1 MNHIYKSIFNK
12 ALGVFTAVPE
22 FASAHGKG
30 SERTVV
36 GRVAK
41 GTAGFAASALAIS
54 VGLALTSTSA
64 VAGPGIYINDGPDEG
79 CLVVPDAPTGIYGLT
94 RDNIS
99 AANTMLKPGNLMP
112 DRTIF
117 GLDKM
122 SPCESSGNGVHAFDT
137 QTNRTLFYG
146 KTHRVDT
153 ANNGS
158 KNLTLGGRLD
168 VNSGIIGVGD
178 RGTNGAGATN
188 SIRMGTG
195 TTLADANKKLNSI
208 SIGVDTGASD
218 SNAIAIGANTSAAGS
233 NSSAIGLNAKAT
245 TDSSIAIG
253 TTAEAGGP
261 AVNATLL
268 GTKAIAIGYETKA
281 LGTSNVALGYGSV
294 AENGHDSIAIGIKA
308 KTSNIKSIAIGAYS
322 EASGVQSTV
331 ISDNYGAAT
340 AVSTASGTR
349 SQVYGAETNVSG
361 NNSVAIGDTNK
372 VASNRTYVMGN
383 NINAATGTDD
393 SLAFGTKA
401 GVGGANAIALG
412 NTAKATK
419 ENTIAQGTE
428 SVVYGKNSVSIGY
441 KAVSGIETP
450 TPTQTNAFSVS
461 IGNETEAIDASTIA
475 IGDKAKAK
483 GGVDAL
489 AVGTQANAMTY
500 KALAIGAYSQATGR
514 QSTVIGNDIQGQPS
528 IASGTRSQILG
539 VQSNVSGD
547 NSVSI
552 GDTNTVASVRTY
564 AMGNNI
570 NVAAGADDSLAFGT
584 KASVAGINTIAMGN
598 TTQASANY
606 AIAVGNTAQATA
618 EHATAI
624 GNKSVASNVS
634 AIALGRQAQATD
646 ENAVALGA
654 DSKADGHS
662 SFAGAVGS
670 SSAGTRQVSIGHY
683 AGNNT
688 EGSSTPAKPA
698 DYAVFIGNYAGSDAA
713 GTNGNTNGV
722 AIGSEAGRYL
732 QSGSNN
738 TAIGSQ
744 AGQYVEGSLNASLG
758 QGAGK
763 YVKGNNNIAM
773 GTQAGTGTA
782 TEKLEVS
789 GTTAIGNTAKALT
802 NDSVAIGTT
811 AKSGKV
817 DKFSGE
823 RSVAI
828 GAYSEALG
836 TGGIAI
842 GDSAATTNGH
852 NGVAIGVYSK
862 TQNEKA
868 ISIGAF
874 NKATGAQSIV
884 IAGNYDLKNSDG
896 VSVASGT
903 RATVIGAET
912 TVSGNNSVAIGDTNT
927 VASARTYAL
936 GNNINAAAGTDD
948 SLVFGTRAAVG
959 ARDTIAMGNT
969 AQSKTRHSI
978 AIGQDASAGDDSANA
993 EQKGVSAV
1001 AIGHGAQA
1009 NYYDAIAIGARAT
1022 VAPAAGNTTAA
1033 DSIAIGVEATADNY
1047 KTTAIGTY
1055 ARAKGRQS
1063 TVIANNVQ
1071 GSNYSTAS
1079 GDRSQVYGVETTVS
1093 GNNSVAIGD
1102 TNNVASN
1109 RTYAIG
1115 NNINIAEAA
1124 VDSLAFGTKAGV
1136 KSARSIAIGTEASAG
1151 STDTTYNPLGDIRA
1165 TAIGS
1170 EAKANGLRSIAL
1182 GDVAVAS
1189 ERYGTALGSSSN
1201 VSAAYGTA
1209 VGFENRVSGDGGFA
1223 AGTHSVAAGR
1233 QQISIGHFAGDNVA
1247 NSGVPAKAA
1256 DYGVF
1261 IGRYAGSDAAGATGN
1276 NYGIAIGAEAGRYQ
1290 QGGEDNYAIGQNAG
1304 QYVNGTHSVALGL
1317 NAGSHIEGDG
1327 NFAAADG
1334 AGNYIKGRNNIA
1346 IGNNAGSGAAGAIVE
1361 ADRTIS
1367 VGTRTQARGDNAV
1380 AIGTDSKA
1388 LAVDATAVG
1397 QAAQASAEKTVA
1409 VGQGAKATE
1418 RFTVAM
1424 GHNATASHANSV
1436 ALGTNSATSDV
1447 HTGAYTLNN
1456 SYTAAGLPNAANGTV
1471 SVGSVG
1477 KERQIQNVAAGVIS
1491 ATSTDAINGS
1501 QLYATNNYM
1510 SNFATGVKNVL
1521 GGDAAV
1527 DNAGNLTMSN
1537 IGGTGKGNVNDA
1549 IAAANTKV
1557 AAGDNIT
1564 VTPTTNADGSKTYTV
1579 ATKKDLVVDSVKAGD
1594 TTVNTDGV
1602 TIAGGPSVKKDGIN
1616 AGDKKITGVADGN
1629 VAAGSKDAVNGGQL
1643 AEVKAKADSAV
1654 QDVVSSN
1661 PTALT
1666 ATKAGDTV
1674 TLTPNFIAG
1683 DLVNAD
1689 GTVNDPAAADEG
1701 KLVSAKTVADAL
1713 KANHFV
1719 VDTKANGGAVDA
1731 ASEENAKVGSGNK
1744 VTFEAG
1750 KNLVAQQTNTA
1761 NGGATVNYKLSDT
1774 LENLVSVKSAEIEA
1788 GIGPNKV
1795 VLNNNGV
1802 KVGDS
1807 TLNDKGL
1814 TINNGPSVT
1823 DTGIDAGNKKITG
1836 VADGNVAAGSTD
1848 AVNGG
1853 QLAAVKA
1860 KADSA
1865 VQDIKSGD
1873 EKALSVTKAGNT
1885 YTITPNLSG
1894 DLVDANGNITAPTTP
1909 EEKGKLVTA
1918 GTVAE
1923 ALANTHFVVDTK
1935 ATDGEL
1941 DAASQADQK
1950 IKASNKVTLQAGKNL
1965 KAKQTNGAN
1974 GAEVEFSLKDSI
1986 SLKEVKV
1993 GEGSANEVVLNNN
2006 GVNVAGNTYINKD
2019 GLNANDKKITNVAPG
2034 AVTAASKDAVNGS
2047 QLYNVANNVKDLI
2060 GPDAKIDP
2068 ATGKV
2073 TVADPAK
2080 GIGETGK
2087 GNIGD
2092 AIKHVNDAAKAAAE
2106 TAAKHT
2112 TVVEGKNV
2120 KVTKGKNAA
2129 GGDEY
2134 TVATKDDLDVTSVT
2148 AGNTTVNTNGLTI
2161 TGGPS
2166 VTRGGIDAGNR
2177 VISGV
2182 KAGDV
2187 SATSQE
2193 AVNGSQLHATNTKLD
2208 GVKAKA
2214 DTAVQDVK
2222 SGDENALTAVK
2233 DPSTNIV
2240 TVTPKLSGNLVDANG
2255 NITAPT
2261 TPEEKGKLV
2270 TAGTVADA
2278 LANTH
2283 FVVDTKA
2290 TDGELDAASQADQKI
2305 KAGNKVT
2312 LQAGKN
2318 LKAKQTNG
2326 ANGAQVEFS
2335 LKDSISLKEVT
2346 AGEGANQ
2353 VVLGNDGVKVG
2364 GNTYIN
2370 NAGLNANG
2378 NKITNVADGVDPT
2391 DAVNKGQLDAVKGIA
2406 DSAVKS
2412 VDVANGEQNLVVD
2425 NSDPKNPKLSLKKDL
2440 TVDSVKAGDST
2451 LNNDGLTIAGGP
2463 SVKKDGINAGD
2474 KTITNVALGA
2484 VSPTSKDAVNGSQLY
2499 NVADNVKD
2507 LIGPDAVIDP
2517 ATGKVTVADP
2527 AKGIGETGKGN
2538 IGDAIKHVNDAAK
2551 AAADTAKKHTTVE
2564 QGDNIVVEESLN
2576 ADGGKHYKVSTA
2588 KDLNVDSVKA
2598 GDTTVNND
2606 GVTIA
2611 GGPSVTKGG
2620 INAGGN
2626 TITNVADGV
2635 NPNDA
2640 VNKGQLDK
2648 VAGVADSAVKS
2659 VKAADGEQ
2667 NLVVDNSDPKNPKL
2681 SLKKDLTVDSVKAG
2695 DTTVN
2700 NDGLTIAGGPSVK
2713 KDGIDAGDK
2722 KITNVAA
2729 GDVAENSKDAV
2740 NGGQLHNVAKG
2751 VADVLGGDAAVDGD
2765 GKVTMTNIGETGK
2778 GNVNDA
2784 IKHVND
2790 LAKNAADTA
2799 KKHTTVEQGDN
2810 IVVEESLNADGG
2822 KHYKVSTAKD
2832 LNVDSVKAGD
2842 TTVNNDGVTIA
2853 GGPSVTKGGINAG
2866 GNTIT
2871 NVADGVNDTDA
2882 VNKGQLNKVDTKVS
2896 NVAQNV
2902 VNVLGGDAAV
2912 NGNGDITMSNIGET
2926 GKGNINDAIKSVND
2940 LAKKAAAE
2948 KTSVKAKEGRSNVT
2962 VTEGVN
2968 AAGGH
2973 EYTVD
2978 VERSVTNAGSDYV
2991 TVTNNHDADTNTTT
3005 YTVDV
3010 SAKTKASLAK
3020 ADSAVQGLTSKDG
3033 NLNFTKGPNGNVE
3046 VSFND
3051 NLNVKNVTTDR
3062 VQVANGPSMS
3072 KDGIN
3077 AAGKAIS
3084 NVANG
3089 NVAADSKDAVNG
3101 GQLHETAKSVADVI
3115 GGGATVKDGK
3125 VVAGQNGIGNT
3136 GQNTVHG
3143 AIAAINQNT
3152 ANNFNQIRG
3161 DLRKMDRDLRG
3172 GIAGALATAGLPQAF
3187 RPGKSMVAAAAS
3199 TYRGQSGLA
3208 IGVSRISDNGKV
3220 ILKVT
3225 GNTNSRGD
3233 FGGTIGAGYQ
3243 W

>member
-64 VAGPGIYINDGPDEG
+64 VAGPGIYINDGTDTG
-79 CLVVPDAPTGIYGLT
+79 CLAVPDAQGPNVGIHGISGGVPSAALSLLGPSQVVPDRSYYGLDVMKPCLSST
-94 RDNIS
+94 
-99 AANTMLKPGNLMP
+99 AANATEE
-112 DRTIF
+112 R
-117 GLDKM
+117 
-122 SPCESSGNGVHAFDT
+122 ST

-146 KTHRVDT
+146 K
-153 ANNGS
+153 NGPTS
-158 KNLTLGGRLD
+158 VNDNGAKNLTLGGRLD

-178 RGTNGAGATN
+178 RGVNGTNATN

-195 TTLADANKKLNSI
+195 TTLDNANKQIN
-208 SIGVDTGASD
+208 
-218 SNAIAIGANTSAAGS
+218 
-233 NSSAIGLNAKAT
+233 
-245 TDSSIAIG
+245 SIAIG
-253 TTAEAGGP
+253 
-261 AVNATLL
+261 VNAGVNT
-268 GTKAIAIGYETKA
+268 IA
-281 LGTSNVALGYGSV
+281 
-294 AENGHDSIAIGIKA
+294 SIAIGDDTQAGGKGNNDPFNGEAGLAIGHQAQGVGTGAVAIGQNASVKDGHDSVAIGVYSQTTNQKA
-308 KTSNIKSIAIGAYS
+308 ISIGAYN
-322 EASGVQSTV
+322 EARGAQSTV
-331 ISDNYGAAT
+331 IGSNYDTNSRAG
-340 AVSTASGTR
+340 VSIASGTR
-349 SQVYGAETNVSG
+349 SQIFGVQSNVSG
-361 NNSVAIGDTNK
+361 NNSVSIGDTNT
-372 VASNRTYVMGN
+372 VASHRTYAIGN
-383 NINAATGTDD
+383 NINVATGADD

-528 IASGTRSQILG
+528 IASGTRSQIIG

-552 GDTNTVASVRTY
+552 GDTNTIASARTY
-564 AMGNNI
+564 ALGNNI
-570 NVAAGADDSLAFGT
+570 NVKAGINDALAFGT
-584 KASVAGINTIAMGN
+584 RASVQVAKSIAMGEN
-598 TTQASANY
+598 ATAGIDDGITTPYVKPSVAIGAEAKATGKGSVSIGYESASLGESA
-606 AIAVGNTAQATA
+606 TALGIQATA
-618 EHATAI
+618 PGKGQTSLGLHA
-624 GNKSVASNVS
+624 
-634 AIALGRQAQATD
+634 
-646 ENAVALGA
+646 
-654 DSKADGHS
+654 GHS
-662 SFAGAVGS
+662 ETGD
-670 SSAGTRQVSIGHY
+670 QVSQQYG
-683 AGNNT
+683 
-688 EGSSTPAKPA
+688 
-698 DYAVFIGNYAGSDAA
+698 VFIGRYAGGDNQNPNVATE
-713 GTNGNTNGV
+713 GGNIYGI
-722 AIGSEAGRYL
+722 AIGESAGRYG
-732 QSGSNN
+732 QGGNRN
-738 TAIGSQ
+738 TAIGDQ
-744 AGQYVEGSLNASLG
+744 AGQYVKGSH
-758 QGAGK
+758 
-763 YVKGNNNIAM
+763 NIAM

-782 TEKLEVS
+782 AEKLEVS

-802 NDSVAIGTT
+802 NDSIAIGTE
-811 AKSGKV
+811 AKSGKA
-817 DKFSGE
+817 DRFSGE

-828 GAYSEALG
+828 GARAEALG

-842 GDSAATTNGH
+842 GDNAATTDGH
-852 NGVAIGVYSK
+852 NGIAIGAYSK

-868 ISIGAF
+868 ISIGSF

-884 IAGNYDLKNSDG
+884 IAGNYDIKNTDG
-896 VSVASGT
+896 VSTAT
-903 RATVIGAET
+903 AIRAIVMGAET
-912 TVSGNNSVAIGDTNT
+912 NVSGAQSVAIGDKNDI
-927 VASARTYAL
+927 ASERTYAM
-936 GNNINAAAGTDD
+936 GNNINVKAGADD

-959 ARDTIAMGNT
+959 AANT
-969 AQSKTRHSI
+969 
-978 AIGQDASAGDDSANA
+978 
-993 EQKGVSAV
+993 V
-1001 AIGHGAQA
+1001 AIGA
-1009 NYYDAIAIGARAT
+1009 N
-1022 VAPAAGNTTAA
+1022 
-1033 DSIAIGVEATADNY
+1033 
-1047 KTTAIGTY
+1047 
-1055 ARAKGRQS
+1055 
-1063 TVIANNVQ
+1063 AN
-1071 GSNYSTAS
+1071 
-1079 GDRSQVYGVETTVS
+1079 
-1093 GNNSVAIGD
+1093 
-1102 TNNVASN
+1102 
-1109 RTYAIG
+1109 
-1115 NNINIAEAA
+1115 
-1124 VDSLAFGTKAGV
+1124 
-1136 KSARSIAIGTEASAG
+1136 
-1151 STDTTYNPLGDIRA
+1151 
-1165 TAIGS
+1165 
-1170 EAKANGLRSIAL
+1170 
-1182 GDVAVAS
+1182 
-1189 ERYGTALGSSSN
+1189 
-1201 VSAAYGTA
+1201 
-1209 VGFENRVSGDGGFA
+1209 
-1223 AGTHSVAAGR
+1223 
-1233 QQISIGHFAGDNVA
+1233 
-1247 NSGVPAKAA
+1247 
-1256 DYGVF
+1256 
-1261 IGRYAGSDAAGATGN
+1261 
-1276 NYGIAIGAEAGRYQ
+1276 
-1290 QGGEDNYAIGQNAG
+1290 
-1304 QYVNGTHSVALGL
+1304 
-1317 NAGSHIEGDG
+1317 
-1327 NFAAADG
+1327 
-1334 AGNYIKGRNNIA
+1334 
-1346 IGNNAGSGAAGAIVE
+1346 
-1361 ADRTIS
+1361 
-1367 VGTRTQARGDNAV
+1367 
-1380 AIGTDSKA
+1380 
-1388 LAVDATAVG
+1388 
-1397 QAAQASAEKTVA
+1397 AAQ
-1409 VGQGAKATE
+1409 
-1418 RFTVAM
+1418 
-1424 GHNATASHANSV
+1424 ANSV
-1436 ALGTNSATSDV
+1436 ALGAGSTTDAP
-1447 HTGAYTLNN
+1447 HTGDYTLNKD
-1456 SYTAAGLPNAANGTV
+1456 YTAKGLPNAENGTV
-1471 SVGSVG
+1471 SVGSAG

-1501 QLYATNNYM
+1501 QLYATNNYL
-1510 SNFATGVKNVL
+1510 SNLATGVKNVL

-1527 DNAGNLTMSN
+1527 NNAGNLTMSN

-1564 VTPTTNADGSKTYTV
+1564 VTPTTNTDGSKTYTV
-1579 ATKKDLVVDSVKAGD
+1579 ATTKDLVVNSVKAGD

-1602 TIAGGPSVKKDGIN
+1602 TIAGGPSVQKTGIN
-1616 AGDKKITGVADGN
+1616 AGNKKITGVANGN
-1629 VAAGSKDAVNGGQL
+1629 VAAGSTDAVNGGQL

-1654 QDVVSSN
+1654 QNVVSAN

-1689 GTVNDPAAADEG
+1689 GTVKDPAAADEG

-1719 VDTKANGGAVDA
+1719 VDTKANGGTVDA

-1814 TINNGPSVT
+1814 TINNGPSIT
-1823 DTGIDAGNKKITG
+1823 DAGIDAGNKKITG

-1853 QLAAVKA
+1853 QLAEVKA
-1860 KADSA
+1860 KADTA
-1865 VQDIKSGD
+1865 VQDVKSGD
-1873 EKALSVTKAGNT
+1873 ENALTAVKDPNTNIVTV
-1885 YTITPNLSG
+1885 TPKLSG
-1894 DLVDANGNITAPTTP
+1894 DLVDTNGNITAPTTP

-1993 GEGSANEVVLNNN
+1993 GEGSANEVALNNN

-2060 GPDAKIDP
+2060 GPDAAIDP

-2233 DPSTNIV
+2233 DPNTNIV
-2240 TVTPKLSGNLVDANG
+2240 TVTPKLSGDLVDANG

-2261 TPEEKGKLV
+2261 TPADKGKLV

-2305 KAGNKVT
+2305 KASNKVT

-2353 VVLGNDGVKVG
+2353 VVLNDKGVNVG

-2378 NKITNVADGVDPT
+2378 NKITNVADGVDPK
-2391 DAVNKGQLDAVKGIA
+2391 DAVNKGQLDAVKTVA

-2451 LNNDGLTIAGGP
+2451 LNTDGLTIAGGP

-2474 KTITNVALGA
+2474 KTITNVAPGA
-2484 VSPTSKDAVNGSQLY
+2484 VTAASKDAVNGSQLY

-2507 LIGPDAVIDP
+2507 LIGPDATIDP

-2640 VNKGQLDK
+2640 VNKGQLDAVK
-2648 VAGVADSAVKS
+2648 GVADSAVKS
-2659 VKAADGEQ
+2659 VDVANGEQ

-2713 KDGIDAGDK
+2713 KDGIDAADK

-2751 VADVLGGDAAVDGD
+2751 VADVLGGDAAVDGN

-2810 IVVEESLNADGG
+2810 IVVEESTNADGG
-2822 KHYKVSTAKD
+2822 KHYKVSTAKN

-2842 TTVNNDGVTIA
+2842 TTVNNDGVTINN
-2853 GGPSVTKGGINAG
+2853 GPSMTKDGINAN
-2866 GNTIT
+2866 NTKVT
-2871 NVADGVNDTDA
+2871 NVADGVDAADA
-2882 VNKGQLNKVDTKVS
+2882 VNKGQLDKVDTKVS

-2991 TVTNNHDADTNTTT
+2991 TVTNNHDADSNTTT

-3033 NLNFTKGPNGNVE
+3033 NLNFTKGANGNVE

>member
-64 VAGPGIYINDGPDEG
+64 VAGPGIYINDGKSDDG
-79 CLVVPDAPTGIYGLT
+79 CLALPDASGPNVGIYG
-94 RDNIS
+94 IS
-99 AANTMLKPGNLMP
+99 NAGGGINVSILAPGQVAPNKDYFAMNA
-112 DRTIF
+112 
-117 GLDKM
+117 M
-122 SPCESSGNGVHAFDT
+122 APCLSSGNAAQALDT

-146 KTHRVDT
+146 NDSYGYGTIT
-153 ANNGS
+153 NNGA

-178 RGTNGAGATN
+178 RGVNGTGATN

-195 TTLADANKKLNSI
+195 TTLDEANKKLNSI
-208 SIGVDTGASD
+208 SIGVDAGASATGSTAIGANAKARAEYSVALGD
-218 SNAIAIGANTSAAGS
+218 SAVSGDNTIGAVNGGGGAIAIGRQSIANNYNAIAIGMSASVSPAAGV
-233 NSSAIGLNAKAT
+233 T
-245 TDSSIAIG
+245 TASDGIAIG
-253 TTAEAGGP
+253 SETVVDNYKGI
-261 AVNATLL
+261 AV
-268 GTKAIAIGYETKA
+268 
-281 LGTSNVALGYGSV
+281 
-294 AENGHDSIAIGIKA
+294 
-308 KTSNIKSIAIGAYS
+308 GAYS
-322 EASGVQSTV
+322 QAKGRQSTV
-331 ISDNYGAAT
+331 IANNVQGSNY
-340 AVSTASGTR
+340 STASGTR

-361 NNSVAIGDTNK
+361 NNSVAIGDTNT
-372 VASNRTYVMGN
+372 VASDRTYALGN
-383 NINAATGTDD
+383 NINAAAGTQD
-393 SLAFGTKA
+393 SLVLGTRA
-401 GVGGANAIALG
+401 TVEAVANIAMG
-412 NTAKATK
+412 KTAT
-419 ENTIAQGTE
+419 THTD
-428 SVVYGKNSVSIGY
+428 NS
-441 KAVSGIETP
+441 
-450 TPTQTNAFSVS
+450 
-461 IGNETEAIDASTIA
+461 IA
-475 IGDKAKAK
+475 IGSGAESGGK
-483 GGVDAL
+483 GANDAFS
-489 AVGTQANAMTY
+489 GTQAVAIGPGAKGLGTGAVAIGPNASVKDGHDSIAMGVYSQTTNN
-500 KALAIGAYSQATGR
+500 KAISIGAYNEASGV
-514 QSTVIGNDIQGQPS
+514 QSTVIGSNFNTKNDAGVS
-528 IASGTRSQILG
+528 IASGRRSQVYG
-539 VQSNVSGD
+539 VQTTVSGEQ
-547 NSVSI
+547 SVAI
-552 GDTNTVASVRTY
+552 GDTNNVASARTY

-584 KASVAGINTIAMGN
+584 
-598 TTQASANY
+598 
-606 AIAVGNTAQATA
+606 
-618 EHATAI
+618 
-624 GNKSVASNVS
+624 
-634 AIALGRQAQATD
+634 
-646 ENAVALGA
+646 
-654 DSKADGHS
+654 
-662 SFAGAVGS
+662 
-670 SSAGTRQVSIGHY
+670 
-683 AGNNT
+683 
-688 EGSSTPAKPA
+688 
-698 DYAVFIGNYAGSDAA
+698 
-713 GTNGNTNGV
+713 
-722 AIGSEAGRYL
+722 
-732 QSGSNN
+732 
-738 TAIGSQ
+738 
-744 AGQYVEGSLNASLG
+744 
-758 QGAGK
+758 
-763 YVKGNNNIAM
+763 
-773 GTQAGTGTA
+773 
-782 TEKLEVS
+782 
-789 GTTAIGNTAKALT
+789 
-802 NDSVAIGTT
+802 
-811 AKSGKV
+811 
-817 DKFSGE
+817 
-823 RSVAI
+823 
-828 GAYSEALG
+828 
-836 TGGIAI
+836 
-842 GDSAATTNGH
+842 
-852 NGVAIGVYSK
+852 
-862 TQNEKA
+862 
-868 ISIGAF
+868 
-874 NKATGAQSIV
+874 
-884 IAGNYDLKNSDG
+884 
-896 VSVASGT
+896 
-903 RATVIGAET
+903 
-912 TVSGNNSVAIGDTNT
+912 
-927 VASARTYAL
+927 
-936 GNNINAAAGTDD
+936 
-948 SLVFGTRAAVG
+948 RAAVG
-959 ARDTIAMGNT
+959 AENT
-969 AQSKTRHSI
+969 
-978 AIGQDASAGDDSANA
+978 
-993 EQKGVSAV
+993 V
-1001 AIGHGAQA
+1001 AIGA
-1009 NYYDAIAIGARAT
+1009 N
-1022 VAPAAGNTTAA
+1022 
-1033 DSIAIGVEATADNY
+1033 
-1047 KTTAIGTY
+1047 
-1055 ARAKGRQS
+1055 
-1063 TVIANNVQ
+1063 AN
-1071 GSNYSTAS
+1071 
-1079 GDRSQVYGVETTVS
+1079 
-1093 GNNSVAIGD
+1093 
-1102 TNNVASN
+1102 
-1109 RTYAIG
+1109 
-1115 NNINIAEAA
+1115 
-1124 VDSLAFGTKAGV
+1124 
-1136 KSARSIAIGTEASAG
+1136 
-1151 STDTTYNPLGDIRA
+1151 
-1165 TAIGS
+1165 
-1170 EAKANGLRSIAL
+1170 
-1182 GDVAVAS
+1182 
-1189 ERYGTALGSSSN
+1189 
-1201 VSAAYGTA
+1201 
-1209 VGFENRVSGDGGFA
+1209 
-1223 AGTHSVAAGR
+1223 
-1233 QQISIGHFAGDNVA
+1233 
-1247 NSGVPAKAA
+1247 
-1256 DYGVF
+1256 
-1261 IGRYAGSDAAGATGN
+1261 
-1276 NYGIAIGAEAGRYQ
+1276 
-1290 QGGEDNYAIGQNAG
+1290 
-1304 QYVNGTHSVALGL
+1304 
-1317 NAGSHIEGDG
+1317 
-1327 NFAAADG
+1327 
-1334 AGNYIKGRNNIA
+1334 
-1346 IGNNAGSGAAGAIVE
+1346 
-1361 ADRTIS
+1361 
-1367 VGTRTQARGDNAV
+1367 
-1380 AIGTDSKA
+1380 
-1388 LAVDATAVG
+1388 
-1397 QAAQASAEKTVA
+1397 AAQ
-1409 VGQGAKATE
+1409 
-1418 RFTVAM
+1418 
-1424 GHNATASHANSV
+1424 ANSV
-1436 ALGTNSATSDV
+1436 ALGAGSATSAA
-1447 HTGAYTLNN
+1447 HATGPYTLNG
-1456 SYTAAGLPNAANGTV
+1456 SYTAAGLPDAANGTV
-1471 SVGSVG
+1471 SVGSAG

-1510 SNFATGVKNVL
+1510 NNFAGDVKTKL
-1521 GGDAAV
+1521 GGNAAL
-1527 DNAGNLTMSN
+1527 GNDGHLTMTN
-1537 IGGTGKGNVNDA
+1537 IGGTGENTVDDAIKNLKTAIDNKADTTASVTSENQADIKVDKEAPVGNTTNYKLSLGNDA
-1549 IAAANTKV
+1549 KAKLAKAATALQTVEGDSNITATKDATDPTKV
-1557 AAGDNIT
+1557 KLALNKNLTADSLTLGD
-1564 VTPTTNADGSKTYTV
+1564 
-1579 ATKKDLVVDSVKAGD
+1579 KAGD
-1594 TTVNTDGV
+1594 HAVVNKDGL
-1602 TIAGGPSVKKDGIN
+1602 TIANGPSVKKDGIN
-1616 AGDKKITGVADGN
+1616 AGNKKITGVANGN
-1629 VAAGSKDAVNGGQL
+1629 VAAGSTDAVNGGQL

-1654 QDVVSSN
+1654 QNVVSAN

-1674 TLTPNFIAG
+1674 TLTPNVIAG

-1689 GTVNDPAAADEG
+1689 GTVKDPAAADEG

-1719 VDTKANGGAVDA
+1719 VDTKANGGTVDA

-1823 DTGIDAGNKKITG
+1823 DAGIDAGNKKITG

-1865 VQDIKSGD
+1865 VQDVKSGD
-1873 EKALSVTKAGNT
+1873 ENALTAVKDPNTNIVTV
-1885 YTITPNLSG
+1885 TPKLSG

-1909 EEKGKLVTA
+1909 ADKGKLVTA

-2060 GPDAKIDP
+2060 GPDAAIDP

-2233 DPSTNIV
+2233 DPNTNIV
-2240 TVTPKLSGNLVDANG
+2240 TVTPKLSGDLVDANG

-2391 DAVNKGQLDAVKGIA
+2391 DAVNKSQLDAVKGVA

-2412 VDVANGEQNLVVD
+2412 VNVANGEQNLVVD

-2474 KTITNVALGA
+2474 KTITNVAPGA
-2484 VSPTSKDAVNGSQLY
+2484 VTPTSKDAVNGGQLY
-2499 NVADNVKD
+2499 NVANNVKD
-2507 LIGPDAVIDP
+2507 LIGPDAAIDP

-2564 QGDNIVVEESLN
+2564 QGDNIVVEESTN

-2588 KDLNVDSVKA
+2588 KNLNVDSVKA

-2640 VNKGQLDK
+2640 VNKGQLDAVK
-2648 VAGVADSAVKS
+2648 GVADSAVKS
-2659 VKAADGEQ
+2659 VDVANGEQ

-2713 KDGIDAGDK
+2713 KDGIDAADK

-2751 VADVLGGDAAVDGD
+2751 VADVLGGDAAVDGN

-2810 IVVEESLNADGG
+2810 IVVEESTNADGG
-2822 KHYKVSTAKD
+2822 KHYKVSTAKN

-2871 NVADGVNDTDA
+2871 NVADGVNPDDA
-2882 VNKGQLNKVDTKVS
+2882 VNKGQLDKVDTKVS

-2902 VNVLGGDAAV
+2902 VNVLGGDATV

-2991 TVTNNHDADTNTTT
+2991 TVTNNHDADSNTTT

-3033 NLNFTKGPNGNVE
+3033 NLNFTKGANGNVE

-3089 NVAADSKDAVNG
+3089 NVAKDSKDAVNG
-3101 GQLHETAKSVADVI
+3101 GQLHETAQSVADVI

>member
-54 VGLALTSTSA
+54 IGLALTSTSA
-64 VAGPGIYINDGPDEG
+64 VAGPGIYVNDRASGSCLGINDSAIPGVGAGVTLSYNTGSIKLYHPGTSNE
-79 CLVVPDAPTGIYGLT
+79 VVGMTAKTFNADGAAHPCTAVGGAAV
-94 RDNIS
+94 DN
-99 AANTMLKPGNLMP
+99 
-112 DRTIF
+112 R
-117 GLDKM
+117 
-122 SPCESSGNGVHAFDT
+122 DT
-137 QTNRTLFYG
+137 QTNRTLFYNTLAVSDAEQG
-146 KTHRVDT
+146 SDT
-153 ANNGS
+153 NNGA
-158 KNLTLGGRLD
+158 KHLTLGGRLD

-178 RGTNGAGATN
+178 RGVNGMNATN

-195 TTLADANKKLNSI
+195 TTLDDANKKLDGIAIGKDAGVHTDYSI
-208 SIGVDTGASD
+208 SIGSEAESGKEGAFEGKKS
-218 SNAIAIGANTSAAGS
+218 IAIGYAAKSLGS
-233 NSSAIGLNAKAT
+233 
-245 TDSSIAIG
+245 SSIAIG
-253 TTAEAGGP
+253 ARATNESTATEALD
-261 AVNATLL
+261 AL
-268 GTKAIAIGYETKA
+268 AIGNY
-281 LGTSNVALGYGSV
+281 
-294 AENGHDSIAIGIKA
+294 A
-308 KTSNIKSIAIGAYS
+308 KTDGMKTISIGSYNT
-322 EASGVQSTV
+322 ASGVQSIV
-331 ISDNYGAAT
+331 IANNFDRSTDPNNRSSLSTAT
-340 AVSTASGTR
+340 ATRAIVVGPESHATAED
-349 SQVYGAETNVSG
+349 AL
-361 NNSVAIGDTNK
+361 AIGNKNK
-372 VASNRTYVMGN
+372 VASARTYV
-383 NINAATGTDD
+383 I
-393 SLAFGTKA
+393 
-401 GVGGANAIALG
+401 
-412 NTAKATK
+412 
-419 ENTIAQGTE
+419 
-428 SVVYGKNSVSIGY
+428 
-441 KAVSGIETP
+441 
-450 TPTQTNAFSVS
+450 
-461 IGNETEAIDASTIA
+461 
-475 IGDKAKAK
+475 
-483 GGVDAL
+483 
-489 AVGTQANAMTY
+489 
-500 KALAIGAYSQATGR
+500 
-514 QSTVIGNDIQGQPS
+514 
-528 IASGTRSQILG
+528 
-539 VQSNVSGD
+539 
-547 NSVSI
+547 
-552 GDTNTVASVRTY
+552 
-564 AMGNNI
+564 GNNI
-570 NVAAGADDSLAFGT
+570 NVKAGADDSLAFGT
-584 KASVAGINTIAMGN
+584 RAHVSGANQVSLGTDAGADNTSPGEGNTAGISIGDSAGRYATAGKNNTSIGQRAGQYANGDNNVAIGKNAGSLDAAGAPLTTN
-598 TTQASANY
+598 TVSIGSSSKVKGQE
-606 AIAVGNTAQATA
+606 AIAVGNEA
-618 EHATAI
+618 EAISNSAIAIGNSAKGRALYSTAI
-624 GNKSVASNVS
+624 GLRAKTSDDATMTFGES
-634 AIALGRQAQATD
+634 ATAVGHAAAATRYSAAAFGHD
-646 ENAVALGA
+646 SFADGESSVALGYA
-654 DSKADGHS
+654 AKALGTEQIAIGAH
-662 SFAGAVGS
+662 AGQNRQ
-670 SSAGTRQVSIGHY
+670 GTQTGANFS
-683 AGNNT
+683 
-688 EGSSTPAKPA
+688 
-698 DYAVFIGNYAGSDAA
+698 
-713 GTNGNTNGV
+713 V
-722 AIGSEAGRYL
+722 AIGRSAGGDAASALGNHSGVSVGLDAGRYL
-732 QSGSNN
+732 QDGSRN
-738 TAIGSQ
+738 TSVGGY
-744 AGQYVEGSLNASLG
+744 AGQYVKGSYNVALG
-758 QGAGK
+758 HGAG
-763 YVKGNNNIAM
+763 
-773 GTQAGTGTA
+773 
-782 TEKLEVS
+782 S
-789 GTTAIGNTAKALT
+789 GTDT
-802 NDSVAIGTT
+802 
-811 AKSGKV
+811 
-817 DKFSGE
+817 
-823 RSVAI
+823 
-828 GAYSEALG
+828 EALEASQ
-836 TGGIAI
+836 T
-842 GDSAATTNGH
+842 
-852 NGVAIGVYSK
+852 
-862 TQNEKA
+862 
-868 ISIGAF
+868 ISIGHNA
-874 NKATGAQSIV
+874 K
-884 IAGNYDLKNSDG
+884 
-896 VSVASGT
+896 
-903 RATVIGAET
+903 
-912 TVSGNNSVAIGDTNT
+912 
-927 VASARTYAL
+927 ASA
-936 GNNINAAAGTDD
+936 NNA
-948 SLVFGTRAAVG
+948 
-959 ARDTIAMGNT
+959 IAMGNT
-969 AQSKTRHSI
+969 AQAKTRHSI
-978 AIGQDASAGDDSANA
+978 AIGQDSSAGDDSANA

-1102 TNNVASN
+1102 TNNVASL
-1109 RTYAIG
+1109 RTYAMG
-1115 NNINIAEAA
+1115 NNISVSANAS
-1124 VDSLAFGTKAGV
+1124 DSLALGSAV
-1136 KSARSIAIGTEASAG
+1136 KVDGDSA
-1151 STDTTYNPLGDIRA
+1151 
-1165 TAIGS
+1165 
-1170 EAKANGLRSIAL
+1170 IAL
-1182 GDVAVAS
+1182 GK
-1189 ERYGTALGSSSN
+1189 N
-1201 VSAAYGTA
+1201 SAA
-1209 VGFENRVSGDGGFA
+1209 
-1223 AGTHSVAAGR
+1223 AGNN
-1233 QQISIGHFAGDNVA
+1233 QISIGVNAARNTTGGDNHASVY
-1247 NSGVPAKAA
+1247 SVS
-1256 DYGVF
+1256 
-1261 IGRYAGSDAAGATGN
+1261 IGTNAGADNASTAKDGN
-1276 NYGIAIGAEAGRYQ
+1276 TEGVAIGYNAGRYV
-1290 QGGEDNYAIGQNAG
+1290 GTGIHNSAIG
-1304 QYVNGTHSVALGL
+1304 L
-1317 NAGSHIEGDG
+1317 NSGMYIQGSD
-1327 NFAAADG
+1327 
-1334 AGNYIKGRNNIA
+1334 NIA
-1346 IGNNAGSGAAGAIVE
+1346 FGSNAGSGKKDAVLDIN
-1361 ADRTIS
+1361 RT
-1367 VGTRTQARGDNAV
+1367 V
-1380 AIGTDSKA
+1380 AIGANALASKNNAVSIGGNSKA
-1388 LAVDATAVG
+1388 QDISSVAIGDTATA
-1397 QAAQASAEKTVA
+1397 A
-1409 VGQGAKATE
+1409 
-1418 RFTVAM
+1418 
-1424 GHNATASHANSV
+1424 NANSV
-1436 ALGTNSATSDV
+1436 ALGARSTTADV
-1447 HTGAYTLNN
+1447 HTGDYTLNN
-1456 SYTAAGLPNAANGTV
+1456 SYTAAGLPVAANGTV
-1471 SVGSVG
+1471 SVGAAG

-1501 QLYATNNYM
+1501 QLYATNNYL
-1510 SNFATGVKNVL
+1510 SNLAGGVKNVL

-1527 DNAGNLTMSN
+1527 DNAGNVTMSN

-1557 AAGDNIT
+1557 AAGENIT
-1564 VTPTTNADGSKTYTV
+1564 VTPTDNADGSKTYTV

-1602 TIAGGPSVKKDGIN
+1602 TITGGPSVKKDGIN
-1616 AGDKKITGVADGN
+1616 AGDKVISGVADGN

-1654 QDVVSSN
+1654 QNVVSAN

-1674 TLTPNFIAG
+1674 TLTPNFISG

-1689 GTVNDPAAADEG
+1689 GTVNDPAATDEG

-1719 VDTKANGGAVDA
+1719 VDTKANGGTVDA

-1823 DTGIDAGNKKITG
+1823 DAGINAGDKKITG
-1836 VADGNVAAGSTD
+1836 VANGDVSTGSTD

-1853 QLAAVKA
+1853 QLAEVKA

-1865 VQDIKSGD
+1865 VQDVKSGD
-1873 EKALSVTKAGNT
+1873 ENALTAEKDPNTNIVTV
-1885 YTITPNLSG
+1885 TPKLSG
-1894 DLVDANGNITAPTTP
+1894 DLVDANGNITAPATP
-1909 EEKGKLVTA
+1909 ADKGKLVTA

-2060 GPDAKIDP
+2060 GPDAAIDP

-2233 DPSTNIV
+2233 DPNTNIV

-2353 VVLGNDGVKVG
+2353 VVLNDKGVNVG

-2370 NAGLNANG
+2370 NDGLNANG
-2378 NKITNVADGVDPT
+2378 NKITNVADGVDPK
-2391 DAVNKGQLDAVKGIA
+2391 DAVNKGQLDAVKTVA

-2412 VDVANGEQNLVVD
+2412 VKAKDGEENLVVD

-2474 KTITNVALGA
+2474 KTITNVAPGA
-2484 VSPTSKDAVNGSQLY
+2484 VTPTSKDAVNGSQLY
-2499 NVADNVKD
+2499 NVANNVKD
-2507 LIGPDAVIDP
+2507 LIGPDAAIDP

-2611 GGPSVTKGG
+2611 GGPSVKKDG
-2620 INAGGN
+2620 INAGDKN
-2626 TITNVADGV
+2626 ITNVADGV

-2640 VNKGQLDK
+2640 VNKGQLDAVK
-2648 VAGVADSAVKS
+2648 GVADSAVKS
-2659 VKAADGEQ
+2659 VDVANGEQ
-2667 NLVVDNSDPKNPKL
+2667 NLVVDNTDPKNPKL

-2695 DTTVN
+2695 DSTLN

-2740 NGGQLHNVAKG
+2740 NGGQLYDVAKNVADLVG
-2751 VADVLGGDAAVDGD
+2751 PDAKIDPAT
-2765 GKVTMTNIGETGK
+2765 GKVTVTDPAKGIGETGK
-2778 GNVNDA
+2778 GNIGDA

-2810 IVVEESLNADGG
+2810 IVVEESTNADGG
-2822 KHYKVSTAKD
+2822 KHYKVSTAKN

-2871 NVADGVNDTDA
+2871 NVADGVNPDDA
-2882 VNKGQLNKVDTKVS
+2882 VNKGQLDKVDTKVS

-2902 VNVLGGDAAV
+2902 VNVLGGDATV

-2991 TVTNNHDADTNTTT
+2991 TVTNNHDADSNTTT

-3033 NLNFTKGPNGNVE
+3033 NLNFTKGANGNVE

>member
-54 VGLALTSTSA
+54 IGLALTSTSA
-64 VAGPGIYINDGPDEG
+64 VAGPGIYINDGKSDDG
-79 CLVVPDAPTGIYGLT
+79 CIAIPDASGPNVGIYG
-94 RDNIS
+94 IS
-99 AANTMLKPGNLMP
+99 NTGGGVGVAILAPGQVAPNKDYFAMNA
-112 DRTIF
+112 
-117 GLDKM
+117 M
-122 SPCESSGNGVHAFDT
+122 APCLSSGNVAQAFDT

-146 KTHRVDT
+146 NDSYGNGTIT
-153 ANNGS
+153 NNGA

-178 RGTNGAGATN
+178 RGVNGLDATN
-188 SIRMGTG
+188 SIRMGMG
-195 TTLADANKKLNSI
+195 TALSDDNKKTDAVT
-208 SIGVDTGASD
+208 IGVNAGAS
-218 SNAIAIGANTSAAGS
+218 AKHATAIGSATTAKTGYSTALGFQSQAGDPAVT
-233 NSSAIGLNAKAT
+233 NFNGEYATAIGGKAKALH
-245 TDSSIAIG
+245 AY
-253 TTAEAGGP
+253 TTA
-261 AVNATLL
+261 L
-268 GTKAIAIGYETKA
+268 
-281 LGTSNVALGYGSV
+281 
-294 AENGHDSIAIGIKA
+294 
-308 KTSNIKSIAIGAYS
+308 
-322 EASGVQSTV
+322 
-331 ISDNYGAAT
+331 
-340 AVSTASGTR
+340 
-349 SQVYGAETNVSG
+349 GAETNASGAYATAVGNEAKATHESTTAVGKGAKATNDFATAVGQLALASGKNGTAVGTRNEALGEEATALGYHSHANGSQQLSIGAHAGRNLDGSFSQSTHGISIGSLAGADNATAKSNDDSVLIGTESGRYAQGGDRNTSIGKSAGQYLKGNDNIAMGSNAGSGTATDKLEVS
-361 NNSVAIGDTNK
+361 NTVAIGNTAK
-372 VASNRTYVMGN
+372 ASGN
-383 NINAATGTDD
+383 DG
-393 SLAFGTKA
+393 
-401 GVGGANAIALG
+401 IALG
-412 NTAKATK
+412 NTANSKTDGA
-419 ENTIAQGTE
+419 ISIGTR
-428 SVVYGKNSVSIGY
+428 SVSGDGDAVPGVTPIGNKSISIGY
-441 KAVSGIETP
+441 E
-450 TPTQTNAFSVS
+450 SVA
-461 IGNETEAIDASTIA
+461 NRYDTIA
-475 IGDKAKAK
+475 M
-483 GGVDAL
+483 GVESS
-489 AVGTQANAMTY
+489 TQAADPAVAPWDAVAIGSKSKATTY

-514 QSTVIGNDIQGQPS
+514 QSTVIGNDIQGQNS
-528 IASGTRSQILG
+528 TASGTRSQILG

-552 GDTNTVASVRTY
+552 GDTNTVASARTY
-564 AMGNNI
+564 AMGNNINAAAGTDDSLAFGTKAGVGGPNAIALGNTAKASAANTVAISNQAQAKTPYSVALGARAVAGDDSTGALNGGEAAIAIGRQAVANVYNGIAIGKQATIKKDSADGIAIGAETKVNAYKGAAIGAFSEANGSQALAIGNNKQGQSSVASGERSQVIGVESTVSGNNSVAIGDTNNVASERTYAMGNNITTGAGAHDSLAFGTQAYVGNASAIAMGNAAKAVGKEQVSIGKNAGADSANPEGNYYGVYIGSEAGRYQQGDGRNYAIGQNAGQYVKGSSNIALGTNAGKGEAGNVIDASSTIAIGRETKASGYSGISIGTLAETTHANSIALGDKASATNGHDALAVGAFSKTTAAKAMSIGSYSTASGAQSIVIASNYADSAAPEASNRSTATAARAIVMGPESHATAEDALAIGNKNTVASARTYAIGNNI

-584 KASVAGINTIAMGN
+584 
-598 TTQASANY
+598 
-606 AIAVGNTAQATA
+606 
-618 EHATAI
+618 
-624 GNKSVASNVS
+624 
-634 AIALGRQAQATD
+634 
-646 ENAVALGA
+646 
-654 DSKADGHS
+654 
-662 SFAGAVGS
+662 
-670 SSAGTRQVSIGHY
+670 
-683 AGNNT
+683 
-688 EGSSTPAKPA
+688 
-698 DYAVFIGNYAGSDAA
+698 
-713 GTNGNTNGV
+713 
-722 AIGSEAGRYL
+722 
-732 QSGSNN
+732 
-738 TAIGSQ
+738 
-744 AGQYVEGSLNASLG
+744 
-758 QGAGK
+758 
-763 YVKGNNNIAM
+763 
-773 GTQAGTGTA
+773 
-782 TEKLEVS
+782 
-789 GTTAIGNTAKALT
+789 
-802 NDSVAIGTT
+802 
-811 AKSGKV
+811 
-817 DKFSGE
+817 
-823 RSVAI
+823 
-828 GAYSEALG
+828 
-836 TGGIAI
+836 
-842 GDSAATTNGH
+842 
-852 NGVAIGVYSK
+852 
-862 TQNEKA
+862 
-868 ISIGAF
+868 
-874 NKATGAQSIV
+874 
-884 IAGNYDLKNSDG
+884 
-896 VSVASGT
+896 
-903 RATVIGAET
+903 
-912 TVSGNNSVAIGDTNT
+912 
-927 VASARTYAL
+927 
-936 GNNINAAAGTDD
+936 
-948 SLVFGTRAAVG
+948 RAAVG
-959 ARDTIAMGNT
+959 AANT
-969 AQSKTRHSI
+969 
-978 AIGQDASAGDDSANA
+978 
-993 EQKGVSAV
+993 V
-1001 AIGHGAQA
+1001 AIGA
-1009 NYYDAIAIGARAT
+1009 N
-1022 VAPAAGNTTAA
+1022 
-1033 DSIAIGVEATADNY
+1033 
-1047 KTTAIGTY
+1047 
-1055 ARAKGRQS
+1055 
-1063 TVIANNVQ
+1063 AN
-1071 GSNYSTAS
+1071 
-1079 GDRSQVYGVETTVS
+1079 
-1093 GNNSVAIGD
+1093 
-1102 TNNVASN
+1102 
-1109 RTYAIG
+1109 
-1115 NNINIAEAA
+1115 
-1124 VDSLAFGTKAGV
+1124 
-1136 KSARSIAIGTEASAG
+1136 
-1151 STDTTYNPLGDIRA
+1151 
-1165 TAIGS
+1165 
-1170 EAKANGLRSIAL
+1170 
-1182 GDVAVAS
+1182 
-1189 ERYGTALGSSSN
+1189 
-1201 VSAAYGTA
+1201 
-1209 VGFENRVSGDGGFA
+1209 
-1223 AGTHSVAAGR
+1223 
-1233 QQISIGHFAGDNVA
+1233 
-1247 NSGVPAKAA
+1247 
-1256 DYGVF
+1256 
-1261 IGRYAGSDAAGATGN
+1261 
-1276 NYGIAIGAEAGRYQ
+1276 
-1290 QGGEDNYAIGQNAG
+1290 
-1304 QYVNGTHSVALGL
+1304 
-1317 NAGSHIEGDG
+1317 
-1327 NFAAADG
+1327 
-1334 AGNYIKGRNNIA
+1334 
-1346 IGNNAGSGAAGAIVE
+1346 
-1361 ADRTIS
+1361 
-1367 VGTRTQARGDNAV
+1367 
-1380 AIGTDSKA
+1380 
-1388 LAVDATAVG
+1388 
-1397 QAAQASAEKTVA
+1397 AAQ
-1409 VGQGAKATE
+1409 
-1418 RFTVAM
+1418 
-1424 GHNATASHANSV
+1424 ANSV
-1436 ALGTNSATSDV
+1436 ALGAGSATSDV
-1447 HTGAYTLNN
+1447 NTGDYTLTT
-1456 SYTAAGLPNAANGTV
+1456 SYTAAGQPVAANGTV
-1471 SVGSVG
+1471 SVGSAG

-1510 SNFATGVKNVL
+1510 NNFAGDVKTKL
-1521 GGDAAV
+1521 GGNAAL
-1527 DNAGNLTMSN
+1527 GNDGHLTMTN
-1537 IGGTGKGNVNDA
+1537 IGGTGENTVDDA
-1549 IAAANTKV
+1549 IKNLKTAIDNKADTTASVTSENQADIKVDKEAPVGNTTNYKLSLGGDAKAKLAKAATALQTVEGDSNITATKDATDPTKV
-1557 AAGDNIT
+1557 KLALNKNLTA
-1564 VTPTTNADGSKTYTV
+1564 
-1579 ATKKDLVVDSVKAGD
+1579 DSVTLGDKAGD
-1594 TTVNTDGV
+1594 HAVVNKDGL
-1602 TIAGGPSVKKDGIN
+1602 TIANGPSVKKDGIN
-1616 AGDKKITGVADGN
+1616 AGNKKITGVANGN
-1629 VAAGSKDAVNGGQL
+1629 VATGSTDAVNGGQL
-1643 AEVKAKADSAV
+1643 AEVKSKADSAV
-1654 QDVVSSN
+1654 QNVVSSN

-1666 ATKAGDTV
+1666 ANKVGNTV

-1689 GTVNDPAAADEG
+1689 GTVNAPATADEG

-1719 VDTKANGGAVDA
+1719 VDTQANGGTVDST
-1731 ASEENAKVGSGNK
+1731 SEKNAKVGSGNK

-1750 KNLVAQQTNTA
+1750 NNLVAKQANTA
-1761 NGGATVNYKLSDT
+1761 NGGATVKFSLKDDISLN
-1774 LENLVSVKSAEIEA
+1774 SVTA
-1788 GIGPNKV
+1788 GTGANQV
-1795 VLNNNGV
+1795 VLGNDGV
-1802 KVGDS
+1802 KVG
-1807 TLNDKGL
+1807 
-1814 TINNGPSVT
+1814 
-1823 DTGIDAGNKKITG
+1823 
-1836 VADGNVAAGSTD
+1836 
-1848 AVNGG
+1848 
-1853 QLAAVKA
+1853 
-1860 KADSA
+1860 
-1865 VQDIKSGD
+1865 
-1873 EKALSVTKAGNT
+1873 
-1885 YTITPNLSG
+1885 
-1894 DLVDANGNITAPTTP
+1894 
-1909 EEKGKLVTA
+1909 
-1918 GTVAE
+1918 
-1923 ALANTHFVVDTK
+1923 
-1935 ATDGEL
+1935 
-1941 DAASQADQK
+1941 
-1950 IKASNKVTLQAGKNL
+1950 
-1965 KAKQTNGAN
+1965 
-1974 GAEVEFSLKDSI
+1974 
-1986 SLKEVKV
+1986 
-1993 GEGSANEVVLNNN
+1993 
-2006 GVNVAGNTYINKD
+2006 GNTYINND
-2019 GLNANDKKITNVAPG
+2019 GLNANSKVISNVADGVKPTDAVNKGQLDAVKGVADSAVKSVDVAANEDNLVVDNNDPKNPKLRLRKAVDLDSIKLENNVGEKSFLNSAGLTIEGGPAVTRSGINANNTKVTNVTDG
-2034 AVTAASKDAVNGS
+2034 DVNSTSKDAVNGS
-2047 QLYNVANNVKDLI
+2047 QLYNVADNVKDLI

-2087 GNIGD
+2087 DNIGD
-2092 AIKHVNDAAKAAAE
+2092 AIKAVNKAA
-2106 TAAKHT
+2106 TAAKT
-2112 TVVEGKNV
+2112 TVKEGDNIT
-2120 KVTKGKNAA
+2120 VTPTTNTDGSTT
-2129 GGDEY
+2129 Y
-2134 TVATKDDLDVTSVT
+2134 TVATKKDLDVTSVT

-2166 VTRGGIDAGNR
+2166 VTRGGIDAGNA
-2177 VISGV
+2177 VITNVRDGKVEANS
-2182 KAGDV
+2182 KD
-2187 SATSQE
+2187 
-2193 AVNGSQLHATNTKLD
+2193 AVNGGQLHATNTKLD

-2233 DPSTNIV
+2233 DPNTNIV
-2240 TVTPKLSGNLVDANG
+2240 TVTPKLSGNLVDADG

-2261 TPEEKGKLV
+2261 TPADKGKLV

-2391 DAVNKGQLDAVKGIA
+2391 DAVNKSQLDAVKGVA

-2474 KTITNVALGA
+2474 KTITNVAPGA
-2484 VSPTSKDAVNGSQLY
+2484 VTPTSKDAVNGGQLY
-2499 NVADNVKD
+2499 NVANNVKD
-2507 LIGPDAVIDP
+2507 LIGPDATIDP

-2611 GGPSVTKGG
+2611 GGPSVTKAG

-2640 VNKGQLDK
+2640 VNKGQLDAVK
-2648 VAGVADSAVKS
+2648 GVADSAVKS
-2659 VKAADGEQ
+2659 VDVANGEQ

-2695 DTTVN
+2695 DSTLN

-2751 VADVLGGDAAVDGD
+2751 VADVLGGDAAVDGN

-2902 VNVLGGDAAV
+2902 VNVLGGDATV

-3033 NLNFTKGPNGNVE
+3033 NLNFTKGANGNVE

-3089 NVAADSKDAVNG
+3089 NVAKDSKDAVNG
-3101 GQLHETAKSVADVI
+3101 GQLHETAQSVADVI

>member
-54 VGLALTSTSA
+54 VGLALTSTNA
-64 VAGPGIYINDGPDEG
+64 VAAGAPGIYVNNSNDPACMAFIDDIN
-79 CLVVPDAPTGIYGLT
+79 VAPAQIIYGGSKRVILPDGFT
-94 RDNIS
+94 PGTALSPDTAFNLAGRNPCVAVGGT
-99 AANTMLKPGNLMP
+99 AAEN
-112 DRTIF
+112 
-117 GLDKM
+117 
-122 SPCESSGNGVHAFDT
+122 HDT
-137 QTNRTLFYG
+137 QTNRTLFYN
-146 KTHRVDT
+146 D
-153 ANNGS
+153 

-195 TTLADANKKLNSI
+195 TTLDDANKKENAISIGVNTKATEVWATAIGANAVASGGSASQALGYDAVASGKSAIAQGYHSHANGQSAVAIGDNAKASSTATVSIGYMANGQVVDVDKDNTPSTTKATYGTAVGHYAGADYTGTDNESITALGNHAGRYGEGGRINTAVGSHAGMYVKGSQNVAMGNYAGSGDATKKLEASNTVSIGSFAKASGENGVAMGYVSAASGIGSIALGKSAEATDQRAIAMGENARAGNEASMALGYNSSAKGSKQVSIGLGAGALKNATDAGAELATFVGHYAGADNATATGNAQGVAVGVNAGRYGVAGIRNVAVGSNTGQTVNGDDNTSIGYNSGRSVEGAGNFSGGLNSGVFVKGSNNVALGSNAGNGTAAQALEVNNTTSIGNNAKALTDDSI
-208 SIGVDTGASD
+208 SIGRDSKAGKVDKFDGKKSIAIGYASEAMG
-218 SNAIAIGANTSAAGS
+218 SNAIALGS
-233 NSSAIGLNAKAT
+233 NAAT
-245 TDSSIAIG
+245 
-253 TTAEAGGP
+253 
-261 AVNATLL
+261 N
-268 GTKAIAIGYETKA
+268 
-281 LGTSNVALGYGSV
+281 
-294 AENGHDSIAIGIKA
+294 NGHDSIAMGTYA
-308 KTSNIKSIAIGAYS
+308 KT
-322 EASGVQSTV
+322 
-331 ISDNYGAAT
+331 
-340 AVSTASGTR
+340 
-349 SQVYGAETNVSG
+349 
-361 NNSVAIGDTNK
+361 
-372 VASNRTYVMGN
+372 
-383 NINAATGTDD
+383 
-393 SLAFGTKA
+393 
-401 GVGGANAIALG
+401 
-412 NTAKATK
+412 
-419 ENTIAQGTE
+419 
-428 SVVYGKNSVSIGY
+428 
-441 KAVSGIETP
+441 
-450 TPTQTNAFSVS
+450 
-461 IGNETEAIDASTIA
+461 
-475 IGDKAKAK
+475 
-483 GGVDAL
+483 
-489 AVGTQANAMTY
+489 
-500 KALAIGAYSQATGR
+500 
-514 QSTVIGNDIQGQPS
+514 
-528 IASGTRSQILG
+528 
-539 VQSNVSGD
+539 
-547 NSVSI
+547 
-552 GDTNTVASVRTY
+552 
-564 AMGNNI
+564 
-570 NVAAGADDSLAFGT
+570 
-584 KASVAGINTIAMGN
+584 
-598 TTQASANY
+598 
-606 AIAVGNTAQATA
+606 
-618 EHATAI
+618 
-624 GNKSVASNVS
+624 
-634 AIALGRQAQATD
+634 
-646 ENAVALGA
+646 
-654 DSKADGHS
+654 
-662 SFAGAVGS
+662 
-670 SSAGTRQVSIGHY
+670 
-683 AGNNT
+683 
-688 EGSSTPAKPA
+688 
-698 DYAVFIGNYAGSDAA
+698 
-713 GTNGNTNGV
+713 NG
-722 AIGSEAGRYL
+722 
-732 QSGSNN
+732 
-738 TAIGSQ
+738 
-744 AGQYVEGSLNASLG
+744 
-758 QGAGK
+758 
-763 YVKGNNNIAM
+763 
-773 GTQAGTGTA
+773 
-782 TEKLEVS
+782 EK
-789 GTTAIGNTAKALT
+789 T
-802 NDSVAIGTT
+802 
-811 AKSGKV
+811 
-817 DKFSGE
+817 
-823 RSVAI
+823 
-828 GAYSEALG
+828 
-836 TGGIAI
+836 
-842 GDSAATTNGH
+842 
-852 NGVAIGVYSK
+852 
-862 TQNEKA
+862 
-868 ISIGAF
+868 ISIGAY
-874 NKATGAQSIV
+874 NTAEGAQSIV
-884 IAGNYDLKNSDG
+884 IAGNYD
-896 VSVASGT
+896 ASTGSNRST
-903 RATVIGAET
+903 TTAAARRAIVVGPESHATAEDAL
-912 TVSGNNSVAIGDTNT
+912 AIGNKNT
-927 VASARTYAL
+927 VASARTYAI
-936 GNNINAAAGTDD
+936 GNNINVVANTDD
-948 SLVFGTRAAVG
+948 SLVFGTRAHTDFS
-959 ARDTIAMGNT
+959 RSIAMGVNAST
-969 AQSKTRHSI
+969 Q
-978 AIGQDASAGDDSANA
+978 GQTG
-993 EQKGVSAV
+993 V
-1001 AIGHGAQA
+1001 AIGDNAVTNGVNQISIGHKAGDVTETDNKKTRRPNVGNFGVMIGHYAGAEYTADEVTPVNHQHG
-1009 NYYDAIAIGARAT
+1009 T
-1022 VAPAAGNTTAA
+1022 VAVGTQAGRAGK
-1033 DSIAIGVEATADNY
+1033 DSWSNIALGNQAGRAVHGNDNIAIGVNSGSGKMTDKVESDG
-1047 KTTAIGTY
+1047 KDV
-1055 ARAKGRQS
+1055 S
-1063 TVIANNVQ
+1063 TVDEYLNVKHSISVGTMSAGKNN
-1071 GSNYSTAS
+1071 Y
-1079 GDRSQVYGVETTVS
+1079 
-1093 GNNSVAIGD
+1093 
-1102 TNNVASN
+1102 
-1109 RTYAIG
+1109 
-1115 NNINIAEAA
+1115 
-1124 VDSLAFGTKAGV
+1124 
-1136 KSARSIAIGTEASAG
+1136 SIAIGTQATAGNGQKEADG
-1151 STDTTYNPLGDIRA
+1151 ST
-1165 TAIGS
+1165 
-1170 EAKANGLRSIAL
+1170 KNGYS
-1182 GDVAVAS
+1182 
-1189 ERYGTALGSSSN
+1189 
-1201 VSAAYGTA
+1201 
-1209 VGFENRVSGDGGFA
+1209 
-1223 AGTHSVAAGR
+1223 
-1233 QQISIGHFAGDNVA
+1233 
-1247 NSGVPAKAA
+1247 
-1256 DYGVF
+1256 
-1261 IGRYAGSDAAGATGN
+1261 
-1276 NYGIAIGAEAGRYQ
+1276 
-1290 QGGEDNYAIGQNAG
+1290 
-1304 QYVNGTHSVALGL
+1304 
-1317 NAGSHIEGDG
+1317 
-1327 NFAAADG
+1327 
-1334 AGNYIKGRNNIA
+1334 
-1346 IGNNAGSGAAGAIVE
+1346 
-1361 ADRTIS
+1361 
-1367 VGTRTQARGDNAV
+1367 V
-1380 AIGTDSKA
+1380 AIGTSA
-1388 LAVDATAVG
+1388 N
-1397 QAAQASAEKTVA
+1397 ASAL
-1409 VGQGAKATE
+1409 
-1418 RFTVAM
+1418 
-1424 GHNATASHANSV
+1424 NSV
-1436 ALGTNSATSDV
+1436 ALGAAASASHEYSVALGRDSKTSDI
-1447 HTGAYTLNN
+1447 HTGDYTLNN

-1471 SVGSVG
+1471 SVGSAG

-1501 QLYATNNYM
+1501 QLYATNNYL
-1510 SNFATGVKNVL
+1510 SNLAGGVKNVL
-1521 GGDAAV
+1521 GGNAAV
-1527 DNAGNLTMSN
+1527 DNAGNVTMSN

-1557 AAGDNIT
+1557 AAGENIT
-1564 VTPTTNADGSKTYTV
+1564 VTPTTNTDGSKTYTV

-1594 TTVNTDGV
+1594 TTVNKDGV

-1629 VAAGSKDAVNGGQL
+1629 VAAGSTDAVNGGQL

-1654 QDVVSSN
+1654 QNVVSTN

-1689 GTVNDPAAADEG
+1689 GTVKDPAAADEG

-1719 VDTKANGGAVDA
+1719 VDTKANGGTVDA

-1823 DTGIDAGNKKITG
+1823 DAGIDAGNKKITG

-1853 QLAAVKA
+1853 QLAEVKS

-1865 VQDIKSGD
+1865 VQDVKSGD
-1873 EKALSVTKAGNT
+1873 ENALTAVKDPNTNIVTV
-1885 YTITPNLSG
+1885 TPKLSG

-1909 EEKGKLVTA
+1909 ADKGKLVTA

-2060 GPDAKIDP
+2060 GPDAAIDP

-2233 DPSTNIV
+2233 DPNTNIV
-2240 TVTPKLSGNLVDANG
+2240 TVTPKLSGNLVDADG

-2261 TPEEKGKLV
+2261 TPADKGKLV

-2353 VVLGNDGVKVG
+2353 VVLNDKGVNVG

-2370 NAGLNANG
+2370 NDGLNANG

-2391 DAVNKGQLDAVKGIA
+2391 DAVNKGQLDAVKGVA

-2474 KTITNVALGA
+2474 KTITNVAPGA
-2484 VSPTSKDAVNGSQLY
+2484 VTPTSKDAVNGGQLY
-2499 NVADNVKD
+2499 NVANNVKD
-2507 LIGPDAVIDP
+2507 LIGPDATIDP

-2564 QGDNIVVEESLN
+2564 QGDNILVEESLN

-2588 KDLNVDSVKA
+2588 RDLNVDSVKA

-2611 GGPSVTKGG
+2611 GGPSVTKAG

-2635 NPNDA
+2635 NPTDA

-2659 VKAADGEQ
+2659 VDVANGEQ

-2695 DTTVN
+2695 DSTLN

-2740 NGGQLHNVAKG
+2740 NGGQLYDVAKNVADLVG
-2751 VADVLGGDAAVDGD
+2751 PDAKIDPAT
-2765 GKVTMTNIGETGK
+2765 GKVTVADPAKGIGETGK
-2778 GNVNDA
+2778 GTIGEA
-2784 IKHVND
+2784 IKSVKDAADKAAKEHTTVKAGKNIEVTEG
-2790 LAKNAADTA
+2790 KNAA
-2799 KKHTTVEQGDN
+2799 
-2810 IVVEESLNADGG
+2810 GG
-2822 KHYKVSTAKD
+2822 KEYTVKTAD
-2832 LNVDSVKAGD
+2832 NLDVTSVKAGD

-2871 NVADGVNDTDA
+2871 NVADGVNPDDA
-2882 VNKGQLNKVDTKVS
+2882 VNKGQLDKVDTKVS

-2902 VNVLGGDAAV
+2902 VNVLGGDATV

-2991 TVTNNHDADTNTTT
+2991 TVTNNHDADSNTTT

>member
-54 VGLALTSTSA
+54 VGLALTSTNA
-64 VAGPGIYINDGPDEG
+64 VAAGAPGIYVNNSNDPACMAFIDDIN
-79 CLVVPDAPTGIYGLT
+79 VAPAQIIYGGSKRVILPDGFT
-94 RDNIS
+94 PGTALSPDTAFNLAGRNPCVAVGGT
-99 AANTMLKPGNLMP
+99 AAEN
-112 DRTIF
+112 
-117 GLDKM
+117 
-122 SPCESSGNGVHAFDT
+122 HDT
-137 QTNRTLFYG
+137 QTNRTLFYN
-146 KTHRVDT
+146 D
-153 ANNGS
+153 

-188 SIRMGTG
+188 SIRMGMG
-195 TTLADANKKLNSI
+195 TALSDDNKKTDAVT
-208 SIGVDTGASD
+208 IGVNAGAS
-218 SNAIAIGANTSAAGS
+218 
-233 NSSAIGLNAKAT
+233 AK
-245 TDSSIAIG
+245 
-253 TTAEAGGP
+253 
-261 AVNATLL
+261 
-268 GTKAIAIGYETKA
+268 
-281 LGTSNVALGYGSV
+281 
-294 AENGHDSIAIGIKA
+294 
-308 KTSNIKSIAIGAYS
+308 
-322 EASGVQSTV
+322 
-331 ISDNYGAAT
+331 
-340 AVSTASGTR
+340 
-349 SQVYGAETNVSG
+349 
-361 NNSVAIGDTNK
+361 
-372 VASNRTYVMGN
+372 
-383 NINAATGTDD
+383 
-393 SLAFGTKA
+393 
-401 GVGGANAIALG
+401 
-412 NTAKATK
+412 
-419 ENTIAQGTE
+419 
-428 SVVYGKNSVSIGY
+428 
-441 KAVSGIETP
+441 
-450 TPTQTNAFSVS
+450 
-461 IGNETEAIDASTIA
+461 
-475 IGDKAKAK
+475 
-483 GGVDAL
+483 
-489 AVGTQANAMTY
+489 
-500 KALAIGAYSQATGR
+500 
-514 QSTVIGNDIQGQPS
+514 
-528 IASGTRSQILG
+528 
-539 VQSNVSGD
+539 
-547 NSVSI
+547 
-552 GDTNTVASVRTY
+552 
-564 AMGNNI
+564 
-570 NVAAGADDSLAFGT
+570 
-584 KASVAGINTIAMGN
+584 
-598 TTQASANY
+598 
-606 AIAVGNTAQATA
+606 
-618 EHATAI
+618 HATAI
-624 GNKSVASNVS
+624 GS
-634 AIALGRQAQATD
+634 ATTAKTGYSTALGFQSQAGDPAVTNFNGEYAT
-646 ENAVALGA
+646 AIGGKAKALHAYTTALGA
-654 DSKADGHS
+654 ETNASGAY
-662 SFAGAVGS
+662 ATAVGNAAKATHES
-670 SSAGTRQVSIGHY
+670 TTAVGDRAKATNEFATALGHVALASGKNSTALGTR
-683 AGNNT
+683 N
-688 EGSSTPAKPA
+688 
-698 DYAVFIGNYAGSDAA
+698 
-713 GTNGNTNGV
+713 
-722 AIGSEAGRYL
+722 EALGEEA
-732 QSGSNN
+732 
-738 TAIGSQ
+738 TAIGYHSHANGSQ
-744 AGQYVEGSLNASLG
+744 QLAIGAHAGRNLDGSFTQSTHGISIGSLAGADNATAKSNDDSVLIGTESGRYAQGGNRNTSIGKSAGQYLNGSD
-758 QGAGK
+758 
-763 YVKGNNNIAM
+763 NIAM
-773 GTQAGTGTA
+773 GSNAGSGTA
-782 TEKLEVS
+782 AEKLQVS

-927 VASARTYAL
+927 VASARTYAI

-948 SLVFGTRAAVG
+948 SLVFGTRAAVS

-969 AQSKTRHSI
+969 AQAKTRHSI
-978 AIGQDASAGDDSANA
+978 AIGQDSSAGDDSANA

-1170 EAKANGLRSIAL
+1170 EAKANGLRTVAL

-1209 VGFENRVSGDGGFA
+1209 VGFENRVSGEGGFA
-1223 AGTHSVAAGR
+1223 AGTHSTAAGR

-1247 NSGVPAKAA
+1247 NSGAPAKAA

-1317 NAGSHIEGDG
+1317 NAGSHIEGEG

-1447 HTGAYTLNN
+1447 HTGAYTLNG

-1471 SVGSVG
+1471 SVGAAG

-1602 TIAGGPSVKKDGIN
+1602 TITGGPSVKKDGIN

-1666 ATKAGDTV
+1666 ANKVGNTV

-1689 GTVNDPAAADEG
+1689 GTVNDPATADEG

-1731 ASEENAKVGSGNK
+1731 ASEEDAKVGSGNK

-1865 VQDIKSGD
+1865 VQDVKSGD
-1873 EKALSVTKAGNT
+1873 ENALTAVKDPNTNIVTV
-1885 YTITPNLSG
+1885 TPKLSG

-1909 EEKGKLVTA
+1909 ADKGKLVTA

-2060 GPDAKIDP
+2060 GPDAAIDP

-2233 DPSTNIV
+2233 DPNTNIV
-2240 TVTPKLSGNLVDANG
+2240 TVTPKLSGDLVDANG

-2261 TPEEKGKLV
+2261 TPADKGKLV

-2391 DAVNKGQLDAVKGIA
+2391 DAVNKSQLDAVKGVA

-2474 KTITNVALGA
+2474 KTITNVAPGA
-2484 VSPTSKDAVNGSQLY
+2484 VTPTSKDAVNGGQLY
-2499 NVADNVKD
+2499 NVANNVKD
-2507 LIGPDAVIDP
+2507 LIGPDATIDP

-2564 QGDNIVVEESLN
+2564 QGDNIVVEESTN

-2588 KDLNVDSVKA
+2588 KNLNVDSVKA

-2640 VNKGQLDK
+2640 VNKGQLDAVK
-2648 VAGVADSAVKS
+2648 GVADSAVKS
-2659 VKAADGEQ
+2659 VDVANGEQ

-2695 DTTVN
+2695 DSTLN

-2751 VADVLGGDAAVDGD
+2751 VADVLGGDAAVDGN

-2810 IVVEESLNADGG
+2810 IVVEESTNADGG
-2822 KHYKVSTAKD
+2822 KHYKVSTAKN

-2842 TTVNNDGVTIA
+2842 TTVNNDGVTINN
-2853 GGPSVTKGGINAG
+2853 GPSMTKDGINAN
-2866 GNTIT
+2866 NTKVT
-2871 NVADGVNDTDA
+2871 NVADGVDAADA
-2882 VNKGQLNKVDTKVS
+2882 VNKGQLDKVDTKVS

-2902 VNVLGGDAAV
+2902 VNVLGGDATV

-3033 NLNFTKGPNGNVE
+3033 NLNFTKGANGNVE

-3089 NVAADSKDAVNG
+3089 NVAKDSKDAVNG
-3101 GQLHETAKSVADVI
+3101 GQLHETAQSVADVI

>member
-64 VAGPGIYINDGPDEG
+64 VASAGIYVNDGTDPG
-79 CLVVPDAPTGIYGLT
+79 CLALPDTPYPNTGIYG
-94 RDNIS
+94 IS
-99 AANTMLKPGNLMP
+99 SSGNSIVPGNSIINPGYTLVP
-112 DRTIF
+112 NSYF
-117 GLDKM
+117 GLDQMK
-122 SPCESSGNGVHAFDT
+122 PCLPSGDGVHAAAT

-146 KTHRVDT
+146 NTHTVDT
-153 ANNGS
+153 TNNGS

-178 RGTNGAGATN
+178 RGVNGTGATN

-195 TTLADANKKLNSI
+195 TTLDDANKQWNSI
-208 SIGVDTGASD
+208 SIGTDAGVNTAS
-218 SNAIAIGANTSAAGS
+218 S
-233 NSSAIGLNAKAT
+233 
-245 TDSSIAIG
+245 
-253 TTAEAGGP
+253 
-261 AVNATLL
+261 V
-268 GTKAIAIGYETKA
+268 AIGYGAKAGKADKFLGQGAVALGYNAQA
-281 LGTSNVALGYGSV
+281 LGTS
-294 AENGHDSIAIGIKA
+294 
-308 KTSNIKSIAIGAYS
+308 
-322 EASGVQSTV
+322 
-331 ISDNYGAAT
+331 
-340 AVSTASGTR
+340 
-349 SQVYGAETNVSG
+349 
-361 NNSVAIGDTNK
+361 
-372 VASNRTYVMGN
+372 
-383 NINAATGTDD
+383 
-393 SLAFGTKA
+393 
-401 GVGGANAIALG
+401 
-412 NTAKATK
+412 
-419 ENTIAQGTE
+419 
-428 SVVYGKNSVSIGY
+428 
-441 KAVSGIETP
+441 
-450 TPTQTNAFSVS
+450 
-461 IGNETEAIDASTIA
+461 
-475 IGDKAKAK
+475 
-483 GGVDAL
+483 
-489 AVGTQANAMTY
+489 
-500 KALAIGAYSQATGR
+500 
-514 QSTVIGNDIQGQPS
+514 
-528 IASGTRSQILG
+528 
-539 VQSNVSGD
+539 
-547 NSVSI
+547 
-552 GDTNTVASVRTY
+552 
-564 AMGNNI
+564 
-570 NVAAGADDSLAFGT
+570 
-584 KASVAGINTIAMGN
+584 
-598 TTQASANY
+598 
-606 AIAVGNTAQATA
+606 
-618 EHATAI
+618 
-624 GNKSVASNVS
+624 
-634 AIALGRQAQATD
+634 
-646 ENAVALGA
+646 
-654 DSKADGHS
+654 
-662 SFAGAVGS
+662 
-670 SSAGTRQVSIGHY
+670 
-683 AGNNT
+683 
-688 EGSSTPAKPA
+688 
-698 DYAVFIGNYAGSDAA
+698 
-713 GTNGNTNGV
+713 
-722 AIGSEAGRYL
+722 
-732 QSGSNN
+732 
-738 TAIGSQ
+738 
-744 AGQYVEGSLNASLG
+744 
-758 QGAGK
+758 
-763 YVKGNNNIAM
+763 
-773 GTQAGTGTA
+773 
-782 TEKLEVS
+782 
-789 GTTAIGNTAKALT
+789 
-802 NDSVAIGTT
+802 
-811 AKSGKV
+811 
-817 DKFSGE
+817 
-823 RSVAI
+823 
-828 GAYSEALG
+828 
-836 TGGIAI
+836 GIAI
-842 GDSAATTNGH
+842 GEDSSTTNGH
-852 NGVAIGVYSK
+852 NGVAIGAYSK
-862 TQNEKA
+862 TDNEKA

-874 NKATGAQSIV
+874 NTASGAQSIV
-884 IAGNYDLKNSDG
+884 MAGNYDTNSRG
-896 VSVASGT
+896 PVSVASGT

-912 TVSGNNSVAIGDTNT
+912 TVSGNNSLAIGDTNTVASDRTYAIGNNINVAAGANDSLVFGTKASVSGPGAIALGNTASSKTDGAISIGIRSVSGDGDAVSGITPTSGNKSISIGYESVANRYDTIAMGIQASTQAADPAVAPWDALAIGSQAKATTYKALALGAYSQATGRQSTVIGNDINGQNSTASGTRSQILGVQSNVSGNNSVAIGDTNT
-927 VASARTYAL
+927 IASARTYAL
-936 GNNINAAAGTDD
+936 GNNINVAAGAGD
-948 SLVFGTRAAVG
+948 SLVFGTRASANSSNAV
-959 ARDTIAMGNT
+959 AMGKYAT
-969 AQSKTRHSI
+969 VQATS
-978 AIGQDASAGDDSANA
+978 G
-993 EQKGVSAV
+993 V
-1001 AIGHGAQA
+1001 AIGSNAVTNGINQVSIGYKAGDATATDNNKTPRTTDVGNFGVMIGHYAGAEYTADQTTPVKHQHG
-1009 NYYDAIAIGARAT
+1009 T
-1022 VAPAAGNTTAA
+1022 VAVGTQAGRAGK
-1033 DSIAIGVEATADNY
+1033 DSWSNIAVGNQAGRAVHGNDNIAIGVNSGSGKMTDKVNSDGTDVSTVDEYLNVQHTLSVGTLSTVKNNFNI
-1047 KTTAIGTY
+1047 AIGTT
-1055 ARAKGRQS
+1055 ANAGNGEKNPDGS
-1063 TVIANNVQ
+1063 TKN
-1071 GSNYSTAS
+1071 GY
-1079 GDRSQVYGVETTVS
+1079 
-1093 GNNSVAIGD
+1093 SVAIG
-1102 TNNVASN
+1102 T
-1109 RTYAIG
+1109 
-1115 NNINIAEAA
+1115 
-1124 VDSLAFGTKAGV
+1124 
-1136 KSARSIAIGTEASAG
+1136 SANASALN
-1151 STDTTYNPLGDIRA
+1151 SM
-1165 TAIGS
+1165 
-1170 EAKANGLRSIAL
+1170 AL
-1182 GDVAVAS
+1182 G
-1189 ERYGTALGSSSN
+1189 
-1201 VSAAYGTA
+1201 
-1209 VGFENRVSGDGGFA
+1209 
-1223 AGTHSVAAGR
+1223 
-1233 QQISIGHFAGDNVA
+1233 
-1247 NSGVPAKAA
+1247 
-1256 DYGVF
+1256 
-1261 IGRYAGSDAAGATGN
+1261 AGASASHE
-1276 NYGIAIGAEAGRYQ
+1276 Y
-1290 QGGEDNYAIGQNAG
+1290 
-1304 QYVNGTHSVALGL
+1304 SVALGRL
-1317 NAGSHIEGDG
+1317 S
-1327 NFAAADG
+1327 
-1334 AGNYIKGRNNIA
+1334 
-1346 IGNNAGSGAAGAIVE
+1346 
-1361 ADRTIS
+1361 
-1367 VGTRTQARGDNAV
+1367 Q
-1380 AIGTDSKA
+1380 
-1388 LAVDATAVG
+1388 
-1397 QAAQASAEKTVA
+1397 
-1409 VGQGAKATE
+1409 
-1418 RFTVAM
+1418 
-1424 GHNATASHANSV
+1424 
-1436 ALGTNSATSDV
+1436 TSDV
-1447 HTGAYTLNN
+1447 HTGDYTLNN
-1456 SYTAAGLPNAANGTV
+1456 SYTAKGLPNAANGTV
-1471 SVGSVG
+1471 SVGSAG

-1510 SNFATGVKNVL
+1510 NNFAGDVKTKL
-1521 GGDAAV
+1521 GGNAALAN
-1527 DNAGNLTMSN
+1527 DGHLTMTN
-1537 IGGTGKGNVNDA
+1537 IGGTGKDNVNDA

-1557 AAGDNIT
+1557 AAGNNIT

-1579 ATKKDLVVDSVKAGD
+1579 ATTKDLVVNSVKAGD

-1602 TIAGGPSVKKDGIN
+1602 TIAGGPSVTKTGIN
-1616 AGDKKITGVADGN
+1616 AGDKKITGVANGN
-1629 VAAGSKDAVNGGQL
+1629 VAAGSTDAVNGGQL

-1654 QDVVSSN
+1654 QNVVSAN

-1683 DLVNAD
+1683 DLVNPATGAVNTPAAGDAGKLVTAGTVANALANTHFVVDTAKTDGELDAASKHDQKIKSGNKVTLQAGKNLKAKQTNAADGATVEFSLKDSISLTQVTAGTGDNQVVLGNDGVKVGGNTYINNDGLNANNKPISNVADGVKPKDAVNKGQLDAVAQEAAKHTTVKAGQNVEVTEANNAAGGKEYTVKTADNLNVTSVKAGDSTLNTDGLTIAGGPSVKKDGINAGDKKITNVAPGTVAAGSKDAVNGGQLAEVKAKADSAVQNVVSTNPTALTANKVGDTVTLTPNFIAGDLVNAD
-1689 GTVNDPAAADEG
+1689 GTVKDPAAADEG

-1761 NGGATVNYKLSDT
+1761 NGGATVNYKLSDK

-1823 DTGIDAGNKKITG
+1823 DAGIDAGNKKITG

-1853 QLAAVKA
+1853 QLAEVKA

-1865 VQDIKSGD
+1865 VQDVKSGD
-1873 EKALSVTKAGNT
+1873 ENALTAVKDPNTNIVTV
-1885 YTITPNLSG
+1885 TPKLSG
-1894 DLVDANGNITAPTTP
+1894 DLVDTNGNITAPTTP
-1909 EEKGKLVTA
+1909 ADKGKLVTA

-2060 GPDAKIDP
+2060 GPDAAIDP

-2233 DPSTNIV
+2233 DPNTNIV
-2240 TVTPKLSGNLVDANG
+2240 TVTPKLSGNLVDTNG

-2290 TDGELDAASQADQKI
+2290 TDGELDTASQADQKI

-2391 DAVNKGQLDAVKGIA
+2391 DAVNKGQLDAVKTVA

-2412 VDVANGEQNLVVD
+2412 VKAKDGEENLVVD
-2425 NSDPKNPKLSLKKDL
+2425 NTDPKNPKLSLKKDL

-2451 LNNDGLTIAGGP
+2451 LNTDGLTIAGGP

-2474 KTITNVALGA
+2474 KTITNVAPGA
-2484 VSPTSKDAVNGSQLY
+2484 VTPTSKDAVNGGQLY
-2499 NVADNVKD
+2499 NVANNVKD
-2507 LIGPDAVIDP
+2507 LIGPDATIDP
-2517 ATGKVTVADP
+2517 ATGKVAVADP
-2527 AKGIGETGKGN
+2527 VKGIGETGKGN

-2564 QGDNIVVEESLN
+2564 QGDNILVEESLN

-2588 KDLNVDSVKA
+2588 RDLNVDSVKA

-2635 NPNDA
+2635 NDTDA
-2640 VNKGQLDK
+2640 VNKGQLNAVK
-2648 VAGVADSAVKS
+2648 NVADSAVKS
-2659 VKAADGEQ
+2659 VDVANGEE
-2667 NLVVDNSDPKNPKL
+2667 NLVVDNTDPKNPKL

-2695 DTTVN
+2695 DSTLN

-2740 NGGQLHNVAKG
+2740 NGGQLYDVAKNVADLVG
-2751 VADVLGGDAAVDGD
+2751 PDAKIDPAT
-2765 GKVTMTNIGETGK
+2765 GKVTVTDPAKGIGETGK
-2778 GNVNDA
+2778 GNIGDA

-2790 LAKNAADTA
+2790 AAKAAADTA

-2810 IVVEESLNADGG
+2810 ILVEESLNADGG
-2822 KHYKVSTAKD
+2822 KHYKVSTARD

-2991 TVTNNHDADTNTTT
+2991 TVTNNHDADSNTTT

-3033 NLNFTKGPNGNVE
+3033 NLNFTKGANGNVE

-3089 NVAADSKDAVNG
+3089 NVAKDSKDAVNG
-3101 GQLHETAKSVADVI
+3101 GQLHETAQSVADVI

>member
-64 VAGPGIYINDGPDEG
+64 VAGPGIYINDGADNG
-79 CLVVPDAPTGIYGLT
+79 CIAVPDAAPPYVGIYGLS
-94 RDNIS
+94 NGAMYP
-99 AANTMLKPGNLMP
+99 AASILGTGQQLPP
-112 DRTIF
+112 VSF
-117 GLDKM
+117 AGLDVMK
-122 SPCESSGNGVHAFDT
+122 PCLSSGANATAVEKYDS

-146 KTHRVDT
+146 KNAPASVND
-153 ANNGS
+153 NGA

-178 RGTNGAGATN
+178 RGTNGTGATN

-218 SNAIAIGANTSAAGS
+218 ANAIAIGANTSAAGS

-253 TTAEAGGP
+253 TSSEAGGP
-261 AVNATLL
+261 ATSAALL
-268 GTKAIAIGYETKA
+268 GTKAVAIGYETKA

-294 AENGHDSIAIGIKA
+294 AENGHDSIAIGIKT
-308 KTSNIKSIAIGAYS
+308 KTSNLKSIAIGAYS
-322 EASGVQSTV
+322 EASGAQSTV
-331 ISDNYGAAT
+331 ISNNYGSAT
-340 AVSTASGTR
+340 GAVSTASGTR

-361 NNSVAIGDTNK
+361 DNSVAIGDTNT
-372 VASNRTYVMGN
+372 VASARTYAIGN
-383 NINAATGTDD
+383 NINVAAGADD
-393 SLAFGTKA
+393 SLVFGTKA

-412 NTAKATK
+412 NTAKATQD
-419 ENTIAQGTE
+419 NSIAQGTE
-428 SVVYGKNSVSIGY
+428 SATYGKQSVSIGY
-441 KAVSGIETP
+441 KAVSGLTAP
-450 TPTQTNAFSVS
+450 TATQTNAFSVS
-461 IGNETEAIDASTIA
+461 IGNETEALDASTIA

-552 GDTNTVASVRTY
+552 GDTNTVASARTY
-564 AMGNNI
+564 AMGNNINAAAGTDDSLAFGTKAGVGGPNAIALGNTAKASAANTVAISNQAQAKTPYSVALGASAVAGDDSTGALNGGEAAIAIGRQAVANVYNGIAIGKQATIKKDSADGIAIGAETKVNAYKGAAIGAFSEANGSQALAIGNNKQGQSSVASGERSQVIGVESTVSGNNSVAIGDTNNVASERTYAMGNNITTGAGAHDSLAFGTQAYVGNASAIAMGNAAKAVGKEQVSIGKNAGADSANPEGNYYGVYIGSEAGRYQQGDGRNYAIGQNAGQYVKGSSNIALGTNAGKGEAGNVIDASSTIAIGRETKASGYSGISIGTLAETTHANSIALGDKASATNGHDALAVGAFSKTTAAKAMSIGSYSTASGAQSIVIASNYADSAAPEASNRSTATAARAIVMGPESHATAEDALAIGNKNTVASARTYAIGNNI

-584 KASVAGINTIAMGN
+584 
-598 TTQASANY
+598 
-606 AIAVGNTAQATA
+606 
-618 EHATAI
+618 
-624 GNKSVASNVS
+624 
-634 AIALGRQAQATD
+634 
-646 ENAVALGA
+646 
-654 DSKADGHS
+654 
-662 SFAGAVGS
+662 
-670 SSAGTRQVSIGHY
+670 
-683 AGNNT
+683 
-688 EGSSTPAKPA
+688 
-698 DYAVFIGNYAGSDAA
+698 
-713 GTNGNTNGV
+713 
-722 AIGSEAGRYL
+722 
-732 QSGSNN
+732 
-738 TAIGSQ
+738 
-744 AGQYVEGSLNASLG
+744 
-758 QGAGK
+758 
-763 YVKGNNNIAM
+763 
-773 GTQAGTGTA
+773 
-782 TEKLEVS
+782 
-789 GTTAIGNTAKALT
+789 
-802 NDSVAIGTT
+802 
-811 AKSGKV
+811 
-817 DKFSGE
+817 
-823 RSVAI
+823 
-828 GAYSEALG
+828 
-836 TGGIAI
+836 
-842 GDSAATTNGH
+842 
-852 NGVAIGVYSK
+852 
-862 TQNEKA
+862 
-868 ISIGAF
+868 
-874 NKATGAQSIV
+874 
-884 IAGNYDLKNSDG
+884 
-896 VSVASGT
+896 
-903 RATVIGAET
+903 
-912 TVSGNNSVAIGDTNT
+912 
-927 VASARTYAL
+927 
-936 GNNINAAAGTDD
+936 
-948 SLVFGTRAAVG
+948 RAAVG
-959 ARDTIAMGNT
+959 AANT
-969 AQSKTRHSI
+969 
-978 AIGQDASAGDDSANA
+978 
-993 EQKGVSAV
+993 V
-1001 AIGHGAQA
+1001 AIGA
-1009 NYYDAIAIGARAT
+1009 N
-1022 VAPAAGNTTAA
+1022 
-1033 DSIAIGVEATADNY
+1033 
-1047 KTTAIGTY
+1047 
-1055 ARAKGRQS
+1055 
-1063 TVIANNVQ
+1063 AN
-1071 GSNYSTAS
+1071 
-1079 GDRSQVYGVETTVS
+1079 
-1093 GNNSVAIGD
+1093 
-1102 TNNVASN
+1102 
-1109 RTYAIG
+1109 
-1115 NNINIAEAA
+1115 
-1124 VDSLAFGTKAGV
+1124 
-1136 KSARSIAIGTEASAG
+1136 
-1151 STDTTYNPLGDIRA
+1151 
-1165 TAIGS
+1165 
-1170 EAKANGLRSIAL
+1170 
-1182 GDVAVAS
+1182 
-1189 ERYGTALGSSSN
+1189 
-1201 VSAAYGTA
+1201 
-1209 VGFENRVSGDGGFA
+1209 
-1223 AGTHSVAAGR
+1223 
-1233 QQISIGHFAGDNVA
+1233 
-1247 NSGVPAKAA
+1247 
-1256 DYGVF
+1256 
-1261 IGRYAGSDAAGATGN
+1261 
-1276 NYGIAIGAEAGRYQ
+1276 
-1290 QGGEDNYAIGQNAG
+1290 
-1304 QYVNGTHSVALGL
+1304 
-1317 NAGSHIEGDG
+1317 
-1327 NFAAADG
+1327 
-1334 AGNYIKGRNNIA
+1334 
-1346 IGNNAGSGAAGAIVE
+1346 
-1361 ADRTIS
+1361 
-1367 VGTRTQARGDNAV
+1367 
-1380 AIGTDSKA
+1380 
-1388 LAVDATAVG
+1388 
-1397 QAAQASAEKTVA
+1397 AAQ
-1409 VGQGAKATE
+1409 
-1418 RFTVAM
+1418 
-1424 GHNATASHANSV
+1424 ANSV
-1436 ALGTNSATSDV
+1436 ALGAGSATSDV
-1447 HTGAYTLNN
+1447 NTGDYTLTT
-1456 SYTAAGLPNAANGTV
+1456 SYTAAGQPVAANGTV
-1471 SVGSVG
+1471 SVGSAG

-1510 SNFATGVKNVL
+1510 NNFAGDVKTKL
-1521 GGDAAV
+1521 GGNAAL
-1527 DNAGNLTMSN
+1527 GNDGHLTMTN
-1537 IGGTGKGNVNDA
+1537 IGGTGENTVDDA
-1549 IAAANTKV
+1549 IKNLKTAIDNKADTTASVTSENQADIKVDKEAPVGNTTNYKLSLGGDAKAKLAKAATALQTVEGDSNITATKDATDPTKV
-1557 AAGDNIT
+1557 KLALNKNLTA
-1564 VTPTTNADGSKTYTV
+1564 
-1579 ATKKDLVVDSVKAGD
+1579 DSVTLGDKAGD
-1594 TTVNTDGV
+1594 HAVVNKDGL
-1602 TIAGGPSVKKDGIN
+1602 TIANGPSVKKDGIN
-1616 AGDKKITGVADGN
+1616 AGNKKITGVANGN
-1629 VAAGSKDAVNGGQL
+1629 VATGSTDAVNGGQL
-1643 AEVKAKADSAV
+1643 AEVKSKADSAV
-1654 QDVVSSN
+1654 QNVVSSN

-1666 ATKAGDTV
+1666 ANKVGNTV

-1689 GTVNDPAAADEG
+1689 GTVNAPATADEG

-1719 VDTKANGGAVDA
+1719 VDTQANGGTVDST
-1731 ASEENAKVGSGNK
+1731 SEKNAKVGSGNK

-1750 KNLVAQQTNTA
+1750 NNLVAKQANTA
-1761 NGGATVNYKLSDT
+1761 NGGATVKFSLKDDISLN
-1774 LENLVSVKSAEIEA
+1774 SVTA
-1788 GIGPNKV
+1788 GTGANQV
-1795 VLNNNGV
+1795 VLGNDGV
-1802 KVGDS
+1802 KVG
-1807 TLNDKGL
+1807 
-1814 TINNGPSVT
+1814 
-1823 DTGIDAGNKKITG
+1823 
-1836 VADGNVAAGSTD
+1836 
-1848 AVNGG
+1848 
-1853 QLAAVKA
+1853 
-1860 KADSA
+1860 
-1865 VQDIKSGD
+1865 
-1873 EKALSVTKAGNT
+1873 
-1885 YTITPNLSG
+1885 
-1894 DLVDANGNITAPTTP
+1894 
-1909 EEKGKLVTA
+1909 
-1918 GTVAE
+1918 
-1923 ALANTHFVVDTK
+1923 
-1935 ATDGEL
+1935 
-1941 DAASQADQK
+1941 
-1950 IKASNKVTLQAGKNL
+1950 
-1965 KAKQTNGAN
+1965 
-1974 GAEVEFSLKDSI
+1974 
-1986 SLKEVKV
+1986 
-1993 GEGSANEVVLNNN
+1993 
-2006 GVNVAGNTYINKD
+2006 GNTYINND
-2019 GLNANDKKITNVAPG
+2019 GLNANSKVISNVADGVKPTDAVNKGQLDAVKGVADSAVKSVDVAANEDNLVVDNNDPKNPKLRLRKAVDLDSIKLENNVGEKSFLNSAGLTIEGGPAVTRSGINANNTKVTNVTDG
-2034 AVTAASKDAVNGS
+2034 DVNSTSKDAVNGS
-2047 QLYNVANNVKDLI
+2047 QLYNVADNVKDLI

-2087 GNIGD
+2087 DNIGD
-2092 AIKHVNDAAKAAAE
+2092 AIKAVNKAA
-2106 TAAKHT
+2106 TAAKT
-2112 TVVEGKNV
+2112 TVKEGDNIT
-2120 KVTKGKNAA
+2120 VTPTTNTDGSTT
-2129 GGDEY
+2129 Y
-2134 TVATKDDLDVTSVT
+2134 TVATKKDLDVTSVT

-2166 VTRGGIDAGNR
+2166 VTRGGIDAGNA
-2177 VISGV
+2177 VITNVRDGKVEANS
-2182 KAGDV
+2182 KD
-2187 SATSQE
+2187 
-2193 AVNGSQLHATNTKLD
+2193 AVNGGQLHATNTKLD

-2233 DPSTNIV
+2233 DPNTNIV
-2240 TVTPKLSGNLVDANG
+2240 TVTPKLSGNLVDADG

-2261 TPEEKGKLV
+2261 TPADKGKLV

-2391 DAVNKGQLDAVKGIA
+2391 DAVNKSQLDAVKGVA

-2425 NSDPKNPKLSLKKDL
+2425 NTDPKNPKLSLKKDL

-2474 KTITNVALGA
+2474 KTITNVAPGA
-2484 VSPTSKDAVNGSQLY
+2484 VTPTSKDAVNGGQLY
-2499 NVADNVKD
+2499 NVANNVKD
-2507 LIGPDAVIDP
+2507 LIGPDATIDP

-2611 GGPSVTKGG
+2611 GGPSVTKAG

-2640 VNKGQLDK
+2640 VNKGQLDAVK
-2648 VAGVADSAVKS
+2648 GVADSAVKS
-2659 VKAADGEQ
+2659 VDVANGEQ

-2695 DTTVN
+2695 DSTLN

-2751 VADVLGGDAAVDGD
+2751 VADVLGGDAAVDGN

-2810 IVVEESLNADGG
+2810 IVVEESTNADGG
-2822 KHYKVSTAKD
+2822 KHYKVSTAKN

-2902 VNVLGGDAAV
+2902 VNVLGGDATV

-3033 NLNFTKGPNGNVE
+3033 NLNFTKGANGNVE

-3089 NVAADSKDAVNG
+3089 NVAKDSKDAVNG
-3101 GQLHETAKSVADVI
+3101 GQLHETAQSVADVI

>member
-41 GTAGFAASALAIS
+41 GAAGFAASALAIS
-54 VGLALTSTSA
+54 IGLALTSTSA
-64 VAGPGIYINDGPDEG
+64 VAYPGIYINDRQAGN
-79 CLVVPDAPTGIYGLT
+79 CLAINDTAVANLGVGTILDVNSTPGSVELKVPGTYAPQTGITPSYYNAAGSARPCVAVGGST
-94 RDNIS
+94 VDN
-99 AANTMLKPGNLMP
+99 
-112 DRTIF
+112 R
-117 GLDKM
+117 
-122 SPCESSGNGVHAFDT
+122 DT

-146 KTHRVDT
+146 GPGAATEADEVNNE
-153 ANNGS
+153 NNGA

-178 RGTNGAGATN
+178 RGVNGLDATN
-188 SIRMGTG
+188 SIRMGMG
-195 TTLADANKKLNSI
+195 TALSDDNKKTDAVT
-208 SIGVDTGASD
+208 IGVNAGAS
-218 SNAIAIGANTSAAGS
+218 
-233 NSSAIGLNAKAT
+233 AK
-245 TDSSIAIG
+245 
-253 TTAEAGGP
+253 
-261 AVNATLL
+261 
-268 GTKAIAIGYETKA
+268 
-281 LGTSNVALGYGSV
+281 
-294 AENGHDSIAIGIKA
+294 
-308 KTSNIKSIAIGAYS
+308 
-322 EASGVQSTV
+322 
-331 ISDNYGAAT
+331 
-340 AVSTASGTR
+340 
-349 SQVYGAETNVSG
+349 
-361 NNSVAIGDTNK
+361 
-372 VASNRTYVMGN
+372 
-383 NINAATGTDD
+383 
-393 SLAFGTKA
+393 
-401 GVGGANAIALG
+401 
-412 NTAKATK
+412 
-419 ENTIAQGTE
+419 
-428 SVVYGKNSVSIGY
+428 
-441 KAVSGIETP
+441 
-450 TPTQTNAFSVS
+450 
-461 IGNETEAIDASTIA
+461 
-475 IGDKAKAK
+475 
-483 GGVDAL
+483 
-489 AVGTQANAMTY
+489 
-500 KALAIGAYSQATGR
+500 
-514 QSTVIGNDIQGQPS
+514 
-528 IASGTRSQILG
+528 
-539 VQSNVSGD
+539 
-547 NSVSI
+547 
-552 GDTNTVASVRTY
+552 
-564 AMGNNI
+564 
-570 NVAAGADDSLAFGT
+570 
-584 KASVAGINTIAMGN
+584 
-598 TTQASANY
+598 
-606 AIAVGNTAQATA
+606 
-618 EHATAI
+618 HATAI
-624 GNKSVASNVS
+624 GSATTAKTGYSTALGYKAQAGDPAVTLLNGEYATAIGGQAKALNAQATAVGAESVASGVGQTSIGAYAGKNGTGDQVRQS
-634 AIALGRQAQATD
+634 YGVFIGR
-646 ENAVALGA
+646 
-654 DSKADGHS
+654 
-662 SFAGAVGS
+662 FAGSDNQNPNAATEGGNS
-670 SSAGTRQVSIGHY
+670 YGVSIG
-683 AGNNT
+683 
-688 EGSSTPAKPA
+688 ES
-698 DYAVFIGNYAGSDAA
+698 
-713 GTNGNTNGV
+713 
-722 AIGSEAGRYL
+722 AGRYG
-732 QSGSNN
+732 QGGNRN
-738 TAIGSQ
+738 TAIGDQ
-744 AGQYVEGSLNASLG
+744 AGQYVKGSH
-758 QGAGK
+758 
-763 YVKGNNNIAM
+763 NIAM

-782 TEKLEVS
+782 AEKLEVS

-802 NDSVAIGTT
+802 NDSVAIGTR

-828 GAYSEALG
+828 GAKAEALG

-842 GDSAATTNGH
+842 GDNAATTDGH
-852 NGVAIGVYSK
+852 NSVAIGVYSK

-874 NKATGAQSIV
+874 NKATGVQSIV
-884 IAGNYDLKNSDG
+884 IAGNYDTKNSDG
-896 VSVASGT
+896 VSTAT
-903 RATVIGAET
+903 AARAIAMGAET
-912 TVSGNNSVAIGDTNT
+912 NVSGE
-927 VASARTYAL
+927 
-936 GNNINAAAGTDD
+936 
-948 SLVFGTRAAVG
+948 
-959 ARDTIAMGNT
+959 
-969 AQSKTRHSI
+969 K
-978 AIGQDASAGDDSANA
+978 
-993 EQKGVSAV
+993 
-1001 AIGHGAQA
+1001 
-1009 NYYDAIAIGARAT
+1009 
-1022 VAPAAGNTTAA
+1022 
-1033 DSIAIGVEATADNY
+1033 
-1047 KTTAIGTY
+1047 
-1055 ARAKGRQS
+1055 
-1063 TVIANNVQ
+1063 
-1071 GSNYSTAS
+1071 
-1079 GDRSQVYGVETTVS
+1079 
-1093 GNNSVAIGD
+1093 SVAIGD
-1102 TNNVASN
+1102 TNNIASA
-1109 RTYAIG
+1109 RTYAMG
-1115 NNINIAEAA
+1115 NNINVAA
-1124 VDSLAFGTKAGV
+1124 GADDSLAFGTKANVGGV
-1136 KSARSIAIGTEASAG
+1136 SSIAMGNTAQATSN
-1151 STDTTYNPLGDIRA
+1151 YA
-1165 TAIGS
+1165 TAIGGDALAHGS
-1170 EAKANGLRSIAL
+1170 DGALAVGRKATANADSGAMAIGYDAIATGKSGIAQGYHAHTNAQSGLAIGDNAKASGI
-1182 GDVAVAS
+1182 GQVAIGYAS
-1189 ERYGTALGSSSN
+1189 NAQKADIDKDATAATN
-1201 VSAAYGTA
+1201 
-1209 VGFENRVSGDGGFA
+1209 
-1223 AGTHSVAAGR
+1223 
-1233 QQISIGHFAGDNVA
+1233 
-1247 NSGVPAKAA
+1247 KA
-1256 DYGVF
+1256 DYSVTVGH
-1261 IGRYAGSDAAGATGN
+1261 YAGADYTGTN
-1276 NYGIAIGAEAGRYQ
+1276 NIRSTLVGDSAGRY
-1290 QGGEDNYAIGQNAG
+1290 GEEGNQNTAIGSLAG
-1304 QYVNGTHSVALGL
+1304 MYVKGSNNVALG
-1317 NAGSHIEGDG
+1317 
-1327 NFAAADG
+1327 
-1334 AGNYIKGRNNIA
+1334 
-1346 IGNNAGSGAAGAIVE
+1346 IGAGSGAAAAKLE
-1361 ADRTIS
+1361 ASET
-1367 VGTRTQARGDNAV
+1367 V
-1380 AIGTDSKA
+1380 AIGHDSRAFSDYSTAIGSKA
-1388 LAVDATAVG
+1388 KARGVNSIAMGSTANSSAENAIAVG
-1397 QAAQASAEKTVA
+1397 NGAAAA
-1409 VGQGAKATE
+1409 
-1418 RFTVAM
+1418 
-1424 GHNATASHANSV
+1424 NANSV
-1436 ALGTNSATSDV
+1436 ALGAGSATSAA
-1447 HTGAYTLNN
+1447 HTTGPYTLNG
-1456 SYTAAGLPNAANGTV
+1456 SYTAAGQPVAANGTV
-1471 SVGSVG
+1471 SVGSAG

-1491 ATSTDAINGS
+1491 ANSTDAINGS
-1501 QLYATNNYM
+1501 QLYATNNYL
-1510 SNFATGVKNVL
+1510 SNLAGSVKNVL

-1527 DNAGNLTMSN
+1527 DNAGNVTMSN

-1557 AAGDNIT
+1557 AAGNNIT
-1564 VTPTTNADGSKTYTV
+1564 VTPTTNSDGSKTYTV
-1579 ATKKDLVVDSVKAGD
+1579 ATTKDLVVDSVKAGD
-1594 TTVNTDGV
+1594 TTVNTNGVTIANGPSVTKTGINAGDKKITGVANGNVAAGSTDAVNGGQLAEVKAKADSAVQNVVSANPTALTATKAGDTVTLTPNVIAGDLVNPATGAVNTPAAGDAGKLVTAGTVANALANTHFVVDTAKTDGELDAASKHDQKIKSGNKVTLQAGKNLKAKQTNAADGATVEFSLKDSISLTQVTAGTGDNQVVLGNNGVQVGGNTYINKDGLNANNKPISNVADGV
-1602 TIAGGPSVKKDGIN
+1602 KPKDAVNKGQLDAVAQEAAKHTTVKAGQNVEVTEANNAAGGKEYTVKTADNLNVTSVKAGDSTLNTDGLTIAGGPSVKKDGIN
-1616 AGDKKITGVADGN
+1616 AGDKKITNVAPGT

-1654 QDVVSSN
+1654 QNVVSTN

-1666 ATKAGDTV
+1666 ANKVGDTV

-1689 GTVNDPAAADEG
+1689 GTVKDPAAADEG

-1719 VDTKANGGAVDA
+1719 VDTKANGGTVDA

-1823 DTGIDAGNKKITG
+1823 DAGIDAGNKKITG

-1853 QLAAVKA
+1853 QLAEVKA

-1865 VQDIKSGD
+1865 VQDVKSGD
-1873 EKALSVTKAGNT
+1873 ENALTAVKDPNTNIVTV
-1885 YTITPNLSG
+1885 TPKLSG
-1894 DLVDANGNITAPTTP
+1894 DLVDTNGNITAPTTP
-1909 EEKGKLVTA
+1909 ADKGKLVTA

-2019 GLNANDKKITNVAPG
+2019 GLNANGNKVANVKAG
-2034 AVTAASKDAVNGS
+2034 DVSATSTDAVNGA
-2047 QLYNVANNVKDLI
+2047 QLHNVASSVANVLGGNAAVDGNGNVTSSDI
-2060 GPDAKIDP
+2060 G
-2068 ATGKV
+2068 G
-2073 TVADPAK
+2073 
-2080 GIGETGK
+2080 TGK
-2087 GNIGD
+2087 GTVHD
-2092 AIKHVNDAAKAAAE
+2092 AIAAVNA

-2177 VISGV
+2177 IISGV

-2233 DPSTNIV
+2233 DPNTNIV
-2240 TVTPKLSGNLVDANG
+2240 TVTPKLSGDLVDANG

-2261 TPEEKGKLV
+2261 TPADKGKLVTAGTVADALANTHFVVDTKATDGELDASSQADQKIKAGNKVTLQAGKNLKAKQTNGANGAQVEFSLKDSISLTQVTAGDSTLNTDGLTIAGGPSVKKDGINAGDKTITNVAPGAVTAASKDAVNGGQLYNVANNVKDLIGPDAAIDPATGKVTVADPAKGIGETGKGTIGEAIKSVKDKADTAVQDIKSGDDKALSVTKAGNTYTITPNLSGDLVDANGNITAPTTPADKGKLV

-2305 KAGNKVT
+2305 KASNKVT

-2326 ANGAQVEFS
+2326 TDGAQVEFS

-2391 DAVNKGQLDAVKGIA
+2391 DAVNKGQLDAVKAVA

-2451 LNNDGLTIAGGP
+2451 LNTDGLTIAGGP

-2474 KTITNVALGA
+2474 KTITNVAPGA
-2484 VSPTSKDAVNGSQLY
+2484 VTPTSKDAVNGGQLY
-2499 NVADNVKD
+2499 NVANNVKD
-2507 LIGPDAVIDP
+2507 LIGPDATIDP
-2517 ATGKVTVADP
+2517 ATGKVAVADP
-2527 AKGIGETGKGN
+2527 TKGIGETGKDN

-2564 QGDNIVVEESLN
+2564 QGDNILVEESTN

-2640 VNKGQLDK
+2640 VNKGQLDAVK
-2648 VAGVADSAVKS
+2648 GVADSAVKS
-2659 VKAADGEQ
+2659 VDVANGEQ

-2695 DTTVN
+2695 DSTLN

-2740 NGGQLHNVAKG
+2740 NGGQLHSVASS
-2751 VADVLGGDAAVDGD
+2751 VATVLGGNAAVDGN
-2765 GKVTMTNIGETGK
+2765 GNVTMSNIGGTGK
-2778 GNVNDA
+2778 GNVDDA
-2784 IKHVND
+2784 IAAVKD
-2790 LAKNAADTA
+2790 AADKAADTA
-2799 KKHTTVEQGDN
+2799 KKHTTVTAGKN
-2810 IVVEESLNADGG
+2810 IEVSEGTNAAGG
-2822 KHYKVSTAKD
+2822 KEYTVKTAD
-2832 LNVDSVKAGD
+2832 NLDVTSVKAGD
-2842 TTVNNDGVTIA
+2842 TTVNNDGVTINN
-2853 GGPSVTKGGINAG
+2853 GPSMTKDGINAN
-2866 GNTIT
+2866 NTKVT
-2871 NVADGVNDTDA
+2871 NVADGVDAADA
-2882 VNKGQLNKVDTKVS
+2882 VNKGQLDKVDTKVS

-2902 VNVLGGDAAV
+2902 VNVLGGDATV

-2926 GKGNINDAIKSVND
+2926 GQGNINDAIKSVND

-2991 TVTNNHDADTNTTT
+2991 TVTNNHDADSNTTT

-3033 NLNFTKGPNGNVE
+3033 NLNFTKGANGNVE

-3089 NVAADSKDAVNG
+3089 NVAKDSKDAVNG
-3101 GQLHETAKSVADVI
+3101 GQLHETAQSVADVI

-3208 IGVSRISDNGKV
+3208 IGVSRISDNGKI

>member
-64 VAGPGIYINDGPDEG
+64 VAGPGIYINDGTDTG
-79 CLVVPDAPTGIYGLT
+79 CLAIPDAQGPNVGIHGISGGVPSAALSLLGPSQVVPDRSYYGL
-94 RDNIS
+94 DV
-99 AANTMLKPGNLMP
+99 MKPCL
-112 DRTIF
+112 
-117 GLDKM
+117 
-122 SPCESSGNGVHAFDT
+122 SSGANATAVEKYDS

-146 KTHRVDT
+146 KNAPASVND
-153 ANNGS
+153 NGA

-178 RGTNGAGATN
+178 RGTDGVGATN

-195 TTLADANKKLNSI
+195 TTLDDTNKH
-208 SIGVDTGASD
+208 T
-218 SNAIAIGANTSAAGS
+218 NAIAIGVDTATTAEGAVAISAE
-233 NSSAIGLNAKAT
+233 AKART
-245 TDSSIAIG
+245 SYSIAIG
-253 TTAEAGGP
+253 RNATAGGDMVP
-261 AVNATLL
+261 PSNET
-268 GTKAIAIGYETKA
+268 GGAIAIGRNSLSNYIGAIALGNGAQVSSAKPDGKTTDGIAIGTKA
-281 LGTSNVALGYGSV
+281 LVDNYRGM
-294 AENGHDSIAIGIKA
+294 
-308 KTSNIKSIAIGAYS
+308 AIGAQS
-322 EASGVQSTV
+322 QAKGSQSIVLANNAPDAKVSVASG
-331 ISDNYGAAT
+331 I
-340 AVSTASGTR
+340 R
-349 SQVYGAETNVSG
+349 SQVYGVESEASG
-361 NNSVAIGDTNK
+361 TDAVAIGYKNT
-372 VASNRTYVMGN
+372 VAAHRTYAIGN
-383 NINAATGTDD
+383 EINVAKEAEEA
-393 SLAFGTKA
+393 LAFGTRAHVSGAYQISLGSDAGADALAANTSGIAIGRNAGRYGQSGILNTAIGASSGQYVSGSYNIAMGTGAGSGTDAEKLAASQTISIGHNAKA
-401 GVGGANAIALG
+401 SKHTAIAMGTTAQARTEKSVALGENAIAGDTAAPTVKKGEYSTAIGSNTTALG
-412 NTAKATK
+412 YGATAVGSITKAKVNYATALGH
-419 ENTIAQGTE
+419 EAEASGTGETSLGYGAGANSASPNGNRNGVNVGTNAGRYAIAGGNNVSVGISAGQYVEGDNNVAQGYSAGSYIKGNE
-428 SVVYGKNSVSIGY
+428 NVSIG
-441 KAVSGIETP
+441 
-450 TPTQTNAFSVS
+450 TNANVGSATDKLEV
-461 IGNETEAIDASTIA
+461 NKTVA
-475 IGDKAKAK
+475 IG
-483 GGVDAL
+483 
-489 AVGTQANAMTY
+489 
-500 KALAIGAYSQATGR
+500 S
-514 QSTVIGNDIQGQPS
+514 
-528 IASGTRSQILG
+528 
-539 VQSNVSGD
+539 
-547 NSVSI
+547 
-552 GDTNTVASVRTY
+552 
-564 AMGNNI
+564 
-570 NVAAGADDSLAFGT
+570 GT
-584 KASVAGINTIAMGN
+584 KASANNAIAM
-598 TTQASANY
+598 
-606 AIAVGNTAQATA
+606 GNTAQATA

-713 GTNGNTNGV
+713 GKNGNTNGV

-773 GTQAGTGTA
+773 GTQAGTGTDA
-782 TEKLEVS
+782 EKLEVS
-789 GTTAIGNTAKALT
+789 NTAAIGNAAKALT
-802 NDSVAIGTT
+802 DDSISIGRDSK
-811 AKSGKV
+811 AGKV
-817 DKFSGE
+817 DKFDGKKS
-823 RSVAI
+823 
-828 GAYSEALG
+828 
-836 TGGIAI
+836 IAI
-842 GDSAATTNGH
+842 GYASEAMGSNAIALGSNAATNNGHDSIAMGTYAKTNGE
-852 NGVAIGVYSK
+852 K
-862 TQNEKA
+862 T
-868 ISIGAF
+868 ISIGAY
-874 NKATGAQSIV
+874 NTAEGAQSIV
-884 IAGNYDLKNSDG
+884 IAGNYD
-896 VSVASGT
+896 ASTGSNRST
-903 RATVIGAET
+903 TTAAAKRAIVVGPESHATAEDAL
-912 TVSGNNSVAIGDTNT
+912 AIGNKNT
-927 VASARTYAL
+927 VASARTYA
-936 GNNINAAAGTDD
+936 
-948 SLVFGTRAAVG
+948 
-959 ARDTIAMGNT
+959 
-969 AQSKTRHSI
+969 
-978 AIGQDASAGDDSANA
+978 
-993 EQKGVSAV
+993 
-1001 AIGHGAQA
+1001 
-1009 NYYDAIAIGARAT
+1009 
-1022 VAPAAGNTTAA
+1022 
-1033 DSIAIGVEATADNY
+1033 
-1047 KTTAIGTY
+1047 
-1055 ARAKGRQS
+1055 
-1063 TVIANNVQ
+1063 
-1071 GSNYSTAS
+1071 
-1079 GDRSQVYGVETTVS
+1079 
-1093 GNNSVAIGD
+1093 
-1102 TNNVASN
+1102 
-1109 RTYAIG
+1109 IG
-1115 NNINIAEAA
+1115 NNINVAA
-1124 VDSLAFGTKAGV
+1124 GADDSLAFGTRAHV
-1136 KSARSIAIGTEASAG
+1136 AAQNAIAIGTDAKAESLQQVSIGTSAG
-1151 STDTTYNPLGDIRA
+1151 ANRAGDAADVLNKYGTSVGYEAGRSVKGQSNVSYGFRSGSDIDGDFNISIGMLSGKRSDADTDRRAVSKTISIGGLSYAANGEGNIAIGHLAWATAENA
-1165 TAIGS
+1165 TAIGW
-1170 EAKANGLRSIAL
+1170 
-1182 GDVAVAS
+1182 
-1189 ERYGTALGSSSN
+1189 
-1201 VSAAYGTA
+1201 
-1209 VGFENRVSGDGGFA
+1209 
-1223 AGTHSVAAGR
+1223 
-1233 QQISIGHFAGDNVA
+1233 
-1247 NSGVPAKAA
+1247 
-1256 DYGVF
+1256 
-1261 IGRYAGSDAAGATGN
+1261 
-1276 NYGIAIGAEAGRYQ
+1276 
-1290 QGGEDNYAIGQNAG
+1290 
-1304 QYVNGTHSVALGL
+1304 
-1317 NAGSHIEGDG
+1317 
-1327 NFAAADG
+1327 
-1334 AGNYIKGRNNIA
+1334 
-1346 IGNNAGSGAAGAIVE
+1346 
-1361 ADRTIS
+1361 
-1367 VGTRTQARGDNAV
+1367 
-1380 AIGTDSKA
+1380 
-1388 LAVDATAVG
+1388 
-1397 QAAQASAEKTVA
+1397 
-1409 VGQGAKATE
+1409 GAKAT
-1418 RFTVAM
+1418 
-1424 GHNATASHANSV
+1424 TANGI
-1436 ALGTNSATSDV
+1436 ALGKNSETETV
-1447 HTGAYTLNN
+1447 HTGDYTLNAN
-1456 SYTAAGLPNAANGTV
+1456 YVAAGTPRDDHGTV
-1471 SVGSVG
+1471 SVGNQAR
-1477 KERQIQNVAAGVIS
+1477 KRQIQNVAAGVIS

-1501 QLYATNNYM
+1501 QLYATNNYL
-1510 SNFATGVKNVL
+1510 SNLAGGVKNVL

-1527 DNAGNLTMSN
+1527 DNAGNVTMSN

-1557 AAGDNIT
+1557 AAGENIT

-1579 ATKKDLVVDSVKAGD
+1579 ATTKDLVVNSVKAGD

-1616 AGDKKITGVADGN
+1616 AGDKVISGVADGN
-1629 VAAGSKDAVNGGQL
+1629 VAAGSTDAVNGGQL

-1654 QDVVSSN
+1654 QNVVSAN

-1683 DLVNAD
+1683 NLVNAD
-1689 GTVNDPAAADEG
+1689 GTVNTPAAADEG

-1823 DTGIDAGNKKITG
+1823 DAGIDAGNKKITG

-1865 VQDIKSGD
+1865 VQDVKSGD
-1873 EKALSVTKAGNT
+1873 ENALTAVKDPNTNIVTV
-1885 YTITPNLSG
+1885 TPKLSG

-2060 GPDAKIDP
+2060 GPDAAIDP

-2233 DPSTNIV
+2233 DPNTNIV
-2240 TVTPKLSGNLVDANG
+2240 TVTPKLSGDLVDANG

-2261 TPEEKGKLV
+2261 TPADKGKLV

-2346 AGEGANQ
+2346 AGEGTNQ

-2391 DAVNKGQLDAVKGIA
+2391 DAVNKSQLDAVKGVADSAVKSVDVANGEQNLVVDNTDPKNPKLSLKKDLTVDSVKAGDSTLNNDGLTIAGGPSVKKDGINAGDKTITNVAPGAVTPTSKDAVNGGQLYNVANNVKDLIGPDATIDPATGKVTVADPAKGIGETGKGNIGDAIKHVNDAAKAAADTAKKHTTVEQGDNIVVEESTNADGGKHYKVSTAKDLNVDSVKAGDTTVNNDGVTIAGGPSVTKAGINAGGNTITNVADGVNPNDAVNKGQLDAVKNVA

-2463 SVKKDGINAGD
+2463 SVKKDGIDAGD
-2474 KTITNVALGA
+2474 KKITNVAAGDVA
-2484 VSPTSKDAVNGSQLY
+2484 ENSKDAVNGGQLY
-2499 NVADNVKD
+2499 DVAKNVADLV
-2507 LIGPDAVIDP
+2507 GPDAKIDP
-2517 ATGKVTVADP
+2517 ATGKVTVTDP

-2538 IGDAIKHVNDAAK
+2538 IGDAIKHVNDLAK
-2551 AAADTAKKHTTVE
+2551 NAADTAKKHTTVE
-2564 QGDNIVVEESLN
+2564 QGDNIVVEESTN

-2588 KDLNVDSVKA
+2588 KNLNVDSVKA

-2648 VAGVADSAVKS
+2648 V
-2659 VKAADGEQ
+2659 
-2667 NLVVDNSDPKNPKL
+2667 
-2681 SLKKDLTVDSVKAG
+2681 
-2695 DTTVN
+2695 
-2700 NDGLTIAGGPSVK
+2700 
-2713 KDGIDAGDK
+2713 
-2722 KITNVAA
+2722 
-2729 GDVAENSKDAV
+2729 
-2740 NGGQLHNVAKG
+2740 
-2751 VADVLGGDAAVDGD
+2751 
-2765 GKVTMTNIGETGK
+2765 
-2778 GNVNDA
+2778 
-2784 IKHVND
+2784 
-2790 LAKNAADTA
+2790 
-2799 KKHTTVEQGDN
+2799 
-2810 IVVEESLNADGG
+2810 
-2822 KHYKVSTAKD
+2822 
-2832 LNVDSVKAGD
+2832 
-2842 TTVNNDGVTIA
+2842 
-2853 GGPSVTKGGINAG
+2853 
-2866 GNTIT
+2866 
-2871 NVADGVNDTDA
+2871 
-2882 VNKGQLNKVDTKVS
+2882 DTKVS

-2902 VNVLGGDAAV
+2902 VNVLGGDATV

-2991 TVTNNHDADTNTTT
+2991 TVTNNHDADSNTTT

-3033 NLNFTKGPNGNVE
+3033 NLNFTKGANGNVE

-3062 VQVANGPSMS
+3062 VQVANGPSMT

-3208 IGVSRISDNGKV
+3208 IGVSRISDNGKI

>member
-54 VGLALTSTSA
+54 IGLALTSTSA
-64 VAGPGIYINDGPDEG
+64 VAGPGIYINDGKSDDG
-79 CLVVPDAPTGIYGLT
+79 CIAIPDASGPNVGIYG
-94 RDNIS
+94 IS
-99 AANTMLKPGNLMP
+99 NTGGGVGVAILAPGQVAPNKGYFAMNA
-112 DRTIF
+112 
-117 GLDKM
+117 M
-122 SPCESSGNGVHAFDT
+122 APCLSSGNVAQAFDT

-146 KTHRVDT
+146 NDSYGNGTIT
-153 ANNGS
+153 NNGA

-178 RGTNGAGATN
+178 RGVNGLDATN
-188 SIRMGTG
+188 SIRMGMG
-195 TTLADANKKLNSI
+195 TALSDDNKKTDAVTIGVNAGASAKHATAIGSATTAKTGYSTALGYKAQAGDPAVTLLNGEYATAIGGQAKALNAQATAVGAESVASGVGQTSIGAYAGKNGTGDQVRQSYGVFIGRYAGGDNQNPNVATEDGNTYGIAIGESAGRYGQGGNRNTAIGEQAGQYVKGSHNIALGTQAGKGTDTDKLVVSNTTAIGNAAKALTDNSI
-208 SIGVDTGASD
+208 SIGP
-218 SNAIAIGANTSAAGS
+218 
-233 NSSAIGLNAKAT
+233 NSKSGKA
-245 TDSSIAIG
+245 DVFGGENSIAIG
-253 TTAEAGGP
+253 NTAEAM
-261 AVNATLL
+261 
-268 GTKAIAIGYETKA
+268 
-281 LGTSNVALGYGSV
+281 GTSSLAMGFNASTS
-294 AENGHDSIAIGIKA
+294 NGHDSIALGTYATTENQKA
-308 KTSNIKSIAIGAYS
+308 
-322 EASGVQSTV
+322 TV
-331 ISDNYGAAT
+331 IGS
-340 AVSTASGTR
+340 
-349 SQVYGAETNVSG
+349 
-361 NNSVAIGDTNK
+361 
-372 VASNRTYVMGN
+372 
-383 NINAATGTDD
+383 
-393 SLAFGTKA
+393 
-401 GVGGANAIALG
+401 
-412 NTAKATK
+412 
-419 ENTIAQGTE
+419 
-428 SVVYGKNSVSIGY
+428 
-441 KAVSGIETP
+441 
-450 TPTQTNAFSVS
+450 
-461 IGNETEAIDASTIA
+461 
-475 IGDKAKAK
+475 
-483 GGVDAL
+483 
-489 AVGTQANAMTY
+489 
-500 KALAIGAYSQATGR
+500 YSAATGR
-514 QSTVIGNDIQGQPS
+514 QS
-528 IASGTRSQILG
+528 L
-539 VQSNVSGD
+539 
-547 NSVSI
+547 
-552 GDTNTVASVRTY
+552 
-564 AMGNNI
+564 
-570 NVAAGADDSLAFGT
+570 
-584 KASVAGINTIAMGN
+584 TIAN
-598 TTQASANY
+598 
-606 AIAVGNTAQATA
+606 
-618 EHATAI
+618 
-624 GNKSVASNVS
+624 
-634 AIALGRQAQATD
+634 
-646 ENAVALGA
+646 
-654 DSKADGHS
+654 
-662 SFAGAVGS
+662 
-670 SSAGTRQVSIGHY
+670 
-683 AGNNT
+683 
-688 EGSSTPAKPA
+688 
-698 DYAVFIGNYAGSDAA
+698 
-713 GTNGNTNGV
+713 
-722 AIGSEAGRYL
+722 
-732 QSGSNN
+732 
-738 TAIGSQ
+738 
-744 AGQYVEGSLNASLG
+744 
-758 QGAGK
+758 
-763 YVKGNNNIAM
+763 
-773 GTQAGTGTA
+773 
-782 TEKLEVS
+782 
-789 GTTAIGNTAKALT
+789 
-802 NDSVAIGTT
+802 
-811 AKSGKV
+811 
-817 DKFSGE
+817 
-823 RSVAI
+823 
-828 GAYSEALG
+828 
-836 TGGIAI
+836 
-842 GDSAATTNGH
+842 
-852 NGVAIGVYSK
+852 
-862 TQNEKA
+862 
-868 ISIGAF
+868 
-874 NKATGAQSIV
+874 
-884 IAGNYDLKNSDG
+884 NYDYKNLKP
-896 VSVASGT
+896 VSVASGA

-912 TVSGNNSVAIGDTNT
+912 TVSGDNSVAIGDTNT
-927 VASARTYAL
+927 VASARTYAI
-936 GNNINAAAGTDD
+936 GNNINVKAGADD
-948 SLVFGTRAAVG
+948 SLAFGTRAAVG
-959 ARDTIAMGNT
+959 AENT
-969 AQSKTRHSI
+969 
-978 AIGQDASAGDDSANA
+978 
-993 EQKGVSAV
+993 V
-1001 AIGHGAQA
+1001 AIGA
-1009 NYYDAIAIGARAT
+1009 N
-1022 VAPAAGNTTAA
+1022 
-1033 DSIAIGVEATADNY
+1033 
-1047 KTTAIGTY
+1047 
-1055 ARAKGRQS
+1055 
-1063 TVIANNVQ
+1063 AN
-1071 GSNYSTAS
+1071 
-1079 GDRSQVYGVETTVS
+1079 
-1093 GNNSVAIGD
+1093 
-1102 TNNVASN
+1102 
-1109 RTYAIG
+1109 
-1115 NNINIAEAA
+1115 
-1124 VDSLAFGTKAGV
+1124 
-1136 KSARSIAIGTEASAG
+1136 
-1151 STDTTYNPLGDIRA
+1151 
-1165 TAIGS
+1165 
-1170 EAKANGLRSIAL
+1170 
-1182 GDVAVAS
+1182 
-1189 ERYGTALGSSSN
+1189 
-1201 VSAAYGTA
+1201 
-1209 VGFENRVSGDGGFA
+1209 
-1223 AGTHSVAAGR
+1223 
-1233 QQISIGHFAGDNVA
+1233 
-1247 NSGVPAKAA
+1247 
-1256 DYGVF
+1256 
-1261 IGRYAGSDAAGATGN
+1261 
-1276 NYGIAIGAEAGRYQ
+1276 
-1290 QGGEDNYAIGQNAG
+1290 
-1304 QYVNGTHSVALGL
+1304 
-1317 NAGSHIEGDG
+1317 
-1327 NFAAADG
+1327 
-1334 AGNYIKGRNNIA
+1334 
-1346 IGNNAGSGAAGAIVE
+1346 
-1361 ADRTIS
+1361 
-1367 VGTRTQARGDNAV
+1367 
-1380 AIGTDSKA
+1380 
-1388 LAVDATAVG
+1388 
-1397 QAAQASAEKTVA
+1397 AAQ
-1409 VGQGAKATE
+1409 
-1418 RFTVAM
+1418 
-1424 GHNATASHANSV
+1424 ANSV
-1436 ALGTNSATSDV
+1436 ALGAGSATSAP
-1447 HTGAYTLNN
+1447 HTGAYTLNG

-1471 SVGSVG
+1471 SVGSAG

-1501 QLYATNNYM
+1501 QLYATNNYL
-1510 SNFATGVKNVL
+1510 SNLAGSVKNVL
-1521 GGDAAV
+1521 GGNAAV
-1527 DNAGNLTMSN
+1527 DNAGNVTMSN

-1594 TTVNTDGV
+1594 TTVNTNGV
-1602 TIAGGPSVKKDGIN
+1602 TIANGPSVTKTGIN
-1616 AGDKKITGVADGN
+1616 AGDKKITGVANGN
-1629 VAAGSKDAVNGGQL
+1629 VAAGSTDAVNGGQL

-1654 QDVVSSN
+1654 QNVVSAN

-1683 DLVNAD
+1683 DLVNPAT
-1689 GTVNDPAAADEG
+1689 GAVNTPAAGDAG
-1701 KLVSAKTVADAL
+1701 KLVTAGTVANAL
-1713 KANHFV
+1713 ANTHFV
-1719 VDTKANGGAVDA
+1719 VDTAKTDGELDA
-1731 ASEENAKVGSGNK
+1731 ASKHDQKIKSGNK
-1744 VTFEAG
+1744 VTLQAG
-1750 KNLVAQQTNTA
+1750 KNLKAKQTNA
-1761 NGGATVNYKLSDT
+1761 ADGATVEFSLKDSISLT
-1774 LENLVSVKSAEIEA
+1774 QVTA
-1788 GIGPNKV
+1788 GTGDNQV
-1795 VLNNNGV
+1795 VLGNNGV
-1802 KVGDS
+1802 QVGGNTYINKDGLNANNKPISNVADGVKPKDAVNKGQLDAVAQEAAKHTTVKAGQNVEVTEANNAAGGKEYTVKTADNLNVTSVKAGDS
-1807 TLNDKGL
+1807 TLNTDGL
-1814 TINNGPSVT
+1814 TITGGPSVKK
-1823 DTGIDAGNKKITG
+1823 DGINAGNKKITG

-1853 QLAAVKA
+1853 QLAEVKS

-1865 VQDIKSGD
+1865 VQDVKSGD
-1873 EKALSVTKAGNT
+1873 ENALTAVKDPNTNIVTV
-1885 YTITPNLSG
+1885 TPKLSG
-1894 DLVDANGNITAPTTP
+1894 DLVDTNGNITAPTTP

-2060 GPDAKIDP
+2060 GPDAAIDP

-2233 DPSTNIV
+2233 DPNTNIV
-2240 TVTPKLSGNLVDANG
+2240 TVTPKLSGDLVDANG

-2261 TPEEKGKLV
+2261 TPADKGKLV

-2391 DAVNKGQLDAVKGIA
+2391 DAVNKGQLDAVKGVA

-2474 KTITNVALGA
+2474 KTITNVAPGA
-2484 VSPTSKDAVNGSQLY
+2484 VTAASKDAVNGGQLY
-2499 NVADNVKD
+2499 NVANNVKD
-2507 LIGPDAVIDP
+2507 LIGPDATIDP

-2564 QGDNIVVEESLN
+2564 QGDNIVVEESTN

-2640 VNKGQLDK
+2640 VNKGQLDAVK
-2648 VAGVADSAVKS
+2648 AVADSAVKS
-2659 VKAADGEQ
+2659 VNVANGEE

-2695 DTTVN
+2695 DSTLN

-2713 KDGIDAGDK
+2713 KDGIDAADK
-2722 KITNVAA
+2722 KITNVEA
-2729 GDVAENSKDAV
+2729 GNVAENSKDAV

-2751 VADVLGGDAAVDGD
+2751 VADVLGGNAAVGD
-2765 GKVTMTNIGETGK
+2765 NGKVSMTNIGETGK
-2778 GNVNDA
+2778 NNVNDA
-2784 IKHVND
+2784 IKAVND
-2790 LAKNAADTA
+2790 AAKAAADTA

-2810 IVVEESLNADGG
+2810 IVVEESTNADGG

-2842 TTVNNDGVTIA
+2842 TTVNNDGVTINN
-2853 GGPSVTKGGINAG
+2853 GPSMTKDGINAN
-2866 GNTIT
+2866 NTKVT
-2871 NVADGVNDTDA
+2871 NVADGVDAADA
-2882 VNKGQLNKVDTKVS
+2882 VNKGQLDKVDTKVS

-2902 VNVLGGDAAV
+2902 VNVLGGDATV

-2991 TVTNNHDADTNTTT
+2991 TVTNNHDADSNTTT

-3033 NLNFTKGPNGNVE
+3033 NLNFTKGANGNVE

-3089 NVAADSKDAVNG
+3089 NVAKDSKDAVNG
-3101 GQLHETAKSVADVI
+3101 GQLHETAQSVADVI

-3199 TYRGQSGLA
+3199 TYRGQGGLA

>member
-64 VAGPGIYINDGPDEG
+64 VAAPGIYINDKADPS
-79 CLVVPDAPTGIYGLT
+79 CLAVPDSPPPYVGINGIANNQVPSSLSILGPSQTPPPPHYYALDSMNPCLSSTG
-94 RDNIS
+94 
-99 AANTMLKPGNLMP
+99 ANATEH
-112 DRTIF
+112 F
-117 GLDKM
+117 
-122 SPCESSGNGVHAFDT
+122 ST

-146 KTHRVDT
+146 TSAPATVE
-153 ANNGS
+153 NNGS

-195 TTLADANKKLNSI
+195 TTLDNANKIENAI
-208 SIGVDTGASD
+208 SIGVD
-218 SNAIAIGANTSAAGS
+218 AGV
-233 NSSAIGLNAKAT
+233 NGI
-245 TDSSIAIG
+245 SSIAIG
-253 TTAEAGGP
+253 DGAKSGGKGANDPFDGDAGLAIGHQ
-261 AVNATLL
+261 AQGL
-268 GTKAIAIGYETKA
+268 GTGAVAIGQNA
-281 LGTSNVALGYGSV
+281 SV
-294 AENGHDSIAIGIKA
+294 QNGHDSIAMGVYS
-308 KTSNIKSIAIGAYS
+308 KTSNPKAISIGAYN

-331 ISDNYGAAT
+331 IGSNFDTNSKA

-349 SQVYGAETNVSG
+349 SQVYGVETTVSG
-361 NNSVAIGDTNK
+361 NNSVSIGDTNTIASARTYALGNNINVAAGTDDSLVFGTRAAVGGNNAIAMGNTAAATSNYATAIGVEALAHGSDGALAVGRK
-372 VASNRTYVMGN
+372 ATANANAGAMAIGFDAVTTGKSGIAQGYHAHTNAQSGLAIGDNAKASGIGQVAVGYASNAQKADIDKAATAAPNKADYAVTIGHYAGADYTGTNNIRSTLVGDSAGRYGEEGTQNTAVGSLAGMYVKGSNNVALGIGAGSGSAADKLVVNNTTAIGNAAKALTSDSIAIGTAAKSGKADKFSGERAVAIGYNAQALGSAGIAIGEESATTNGHNGVAIGAYSKTSNEKAISIGAFNAATGAQSIVMAGNYDTNSSGPVSVASGTRATVIGAETTVSGNNSLAIGDKNTVASNRTYAIGN
-383 NINAATGTDD
+383 NINVAAGASD
-393 SLAFGTKA
+393 SLVFGTKA
-401 GVGGANAIALG
+401 SVGGPEAIALG
-412 NTAKATK
+412 NTA
-419 ENTIAQGTE
+419 
-428 SVVYGKNSVSIGY
+428 NSKTDGAISIGAHTVSGDGDLVAGVEGNKSISIGY
-441 KAVSGIETP
+441 E
-450 TPTQTNAFSVS
+450 S
-461 IGNETEAIDASTIA
+461 IANRYDTIAMGVQASTQAADSGVAPWDAVA
-475 IGDKAKAK
+475 IGSKSKA
-483 GGVDAL
+483 
-489 AVGTQANAMTY
+489 TTY

-514 QSTVIGNDIQGQPS
+514 QSTVIGNDIQGQNS
-528 IASGTRSQILG
+528 TASGERSQILG

-552 GDTNTVASVRTY
+552 GDTNNVAAARTY
-564 AMGNNI
+564 VMGNNI
-570 NVAAGADDSLAFGT
+570 NVDS
-584 KASVAGINTIAMGN
+584 
-598 TTQASANY
+598 
-606 AIAVGNTAQATA
+606 
-618 EHATAI
+618 
-624 GNKSVASNVS
+624 
-634 AIALGRQAQATD
+634 
-646 ENAVALGA
+646 
-654 DSKADGHS
+654 
-662 SFAGAVGS
+662 
-670 SSAGTRQVSIGHY
+670 
-683 AGNNT
+683 
-688 EGSSTPAKPA
+688 
-698 DYAVFIGNYAGSDAA
+698 
-713 GTNGNTNGV
+713 
-722 AIGSEAGRYL
+722 
-732 QSGSNN
+732 
-738 TAIGSQ
+738 
-744 AGQYVEGSLNASLG
+744 
-758 QGAGK
+758 
-763 YVKGNNNIAM
+763 
-773 GTQAGTGTA
+773 
-782 TEKLEVS
+782 
-789 GTTAIGNTAKALT
+789 
-802 NDSVAIGTT
+802 
-811 AKSGKV
+811 
-817 DKFSGE
+817 DK
-823 RSVAI
+823 
-828 GAYSEALG
+828 
-836 TGGIAI
+836 
-842 GDSAATTNGH
+842 
-852 NGVAIGVYSK
+852 
-862 TQNEKA
+862 
-868 ISIGAF
+868 
-874 NKATGAQSIV
+874 
-884 IAGNYDLKNSDG
+884 
-896 VSVASGT
+896 
-903 RATVIGAET
+903 
-912 TVSGNNSVAIGDTNT
+912 
-927 VASARTYAL
+927 
-936 GNNINAAAGTDD
+936 
-948 SLVFGTRAAVG
+948 
-959 ARDTIAMGNT
+959 
-969 AQSKTRHSI
+969 
-978 AIGQDASAGDDSANA
+978 
-993 EQKGVSAV
+993 
-1001 AIGHGAQA
+1001 
-1009 NYYDAIAIGARAT
+1009 
-1022 VAPAAGNTTAA
+1022 
-1033 DSIAIGVEATADNY
+1033 
-1047 KTTAIGTY
+1047 
-1055 ARAKGRQS
+1055 
-1063 TVIANNVQ
+1063 
-1071 GSNYSTAS
+1071 
-1079 GDRSQVYGVETTVS
+1079 
-1093 GNNSVAIGD
+1093 
-1102 TNNVASN
+1102 
-1109 RTYAIG
+1109 
-1115 NNINIAEAA
+1115 A
-1124 VDSLAFGTKAGV
+1124 VDSLAFGTSANV
-1136 KSARSIAIGTEASAG
+1136 KGQ
-1151 STDTTYNPLGDIRA
+1151 D
-1165 TAIGS
+1165 
-1170 EAKANGLRSIAL
+1170 
-1182 GDVAVAS
+1182 
-1189 ERYGTALGSSSN
+1189 
-1201 VSAAYGTA
+1201 
-1209 VGFENRVSGDGGFA
+1209 
-1223 AGTHSVAAGR
+1223 
-1233 QQISIGHFAGDNVA
+1233 QISIGHN
-1247 NSGVPAKAA
+1247 
-1256 DYGVF
+1256 
-1261 IGRYAGSDAAGATGN
+1261 AGADAVATAKN
-1276 NYGIAIGAEAGRYQ
+1276 AYGIALGLNAGRYQ

-1436 ALGTNSATSDV
+1436 ALGTNSATSDA
-1447 HTGAYTLNN
+1447 HTGDYTLNM

-1471 SVGSVG
+1471 SVGSAG

-1501 QLYATNNYM
+1501 QLYATNNYL
-1510 SNFATGVKNVL
+1510 SNLAGGVKNVL
-1521 GGDAAV
+1521 GGNAAV
-1527 DNAGNLTMSN
+1527 DNAGNVTMSN
-1537 IGGTGKGNVNDA
+1537 IGETGEGTVHGAIKNLKDA
-1549 IAAANTKV
+1549 IDSKVDTTASVTSEDPADIKVEKEAPVGNTTNYKLSLGDDAKAKLAKAATALQTVEGDSNITATKDATDPTKV
-1557 AAGDNIT
+1557 KLALN
-1564 VTPTTNADGSKTYTV
+1564 
-1579 ATKKDLVVDSVKAGD
+1579 KDLTADSVTLGDKAGD
-1594 TTVNTDGV
+1594 HAVVNKDGL
-1602 TIAGGPSVKKDGIN
+1602 TIANGPSVKKDGIN

-1666 ATKAGDTV
+1666 ANKVGNTV

-1689 GTVNDPAAADEG
+1689 GTVNAPATADEG

-1719 VDTKANGGAVDA
+1719 VDTKGNTETG
-1731 ASEENAKVGSGNK
+1731 SEADAKVGSGNK

-1750 KNLVAQQTNTA
+1750 NNLVAKQANTA
-1761 NGGATVNYKLSDT
+1761 NGGATVKFSLKDDISLN
-1774 LENLVSVKSAEIEA
+1774 SVTA
-1788 GIGPNKV
+1788 GTGANQV
-1795 VLNNNGV
+1795 VLGNDGV
-1802 KVGDS
+1802 KVG
-1807 TLNDKGL
+1807 
-1814 TINNGPSVT
+1814 
-1823 DTGIDAGNKKITG
+1823 
-1836 VADGNVAAGSTD
+1836 
-1848 AVNGG
+1848 
-1853 QLAAVKA
+1853 
-1860 KADSA
+1860 
-1865 VQDIKSGD
+1865 
-1873 EKALSVTKAGNT
+1873 
-1885 YTITPNLSG
+1885 
-1894 DLVDANGNITAPTTP
+1894 
-1909 EEKGKLVTA
+1909 
-1918 GTVAE
+1918 
-1923 ALANTHFVVDTK
+1923 
-1935 ATDGEL
+1935 
-1941 DAASQADQK
+1941 
-1950 IKASNKVTLQAGKNL
+1950 
-1965 KAKQTNGAN
+1965 
-1974 GAEVEFSLKDSI
+1974 
-1986 SLKEVKV
+1986 
-1993 GEGSANEVVLNNN
+1993 
-2006 GVNVAGNTYINKD
+2006 GNTYINND
-2019 GLNANDKKITNVAPG
+2019 GLNANSKVISNVADGVNPNDAVNKSQLDAVKGVADSAVKSVDTVAGEENLVVDNNDPQNPKLRLKKAVNLTSIKLDGATPGNTTYVSGYGLTIEDGPSVKKEGINAGDKKITNVAAG
-2034 AVTAASKDAVNGS
+2034 DVSATSKDAVNGA
-2047 QLYNVANNVKDLI
+2047 QLHNVASSVANVLGGNAAVDGNGNVTSSDI
-2060 GPDAKIDP
+2060 GG
-2068 ATGKV
+2068 TGAN
-2073 TVADPAK
+2073 TVD
-2080 GIGETGK
+2080 
-2087 GNIGD
+2087 D
-2092 AIKHVNDAAKAAAE
+2092 AIKAVNA

-2166 VTRGGIDAGNR
+2166 VTRGGIDAGNA
-2177 VISGV
+2177 VITNVRDGKVEANS
-2182 KAGDV
+2182 KD
-2187 SATSQE
+2187 
-2193 AVNGSQLHATNTKLD
+2193 AVNGGQLHATNTKLD

-2222 SGDENALTAVK
+2222 SGDENALTTVK
-2233 DPSTNIV
+2233 DPNTNIV
-2240 TVTPKLSGNLVDANG
+2240 TVTPKLSGDLVDANG

-2261 TPEEKGKLV
+2261 TPAEKGKLV
-2270 TAGTVADA
+2270 TAGTVAQA

-2290 TDGELDAASQADQKI
+2290 TDGELDTASQADQKI

-2318 LKAKQTNG
+2318 LKAKQTN
-2326 ANGAQVEFS
+2326 AADGAQVEFS
-2335 LKDSISLKEVT
+2335 LKDSISLTEVT
-2346 AGEGANQ
+2346 AGTGDNQ
-2353 VVLGNDGVKVG
+2353 VVLGNNGVQVG

-2370 NAGLNANG
+2370 KDGLNANS
-2378 NKITNVADGVDPT
+2378 KVISNVADGVNPN
-2391 DAVNKGQLDAVKGIA
+2391 DAVNKGQLDAVKGVA

-2425 NSDPKNPKLSLKKDL
+2425 NTDPKNPKLSLKKDL

-2451 LNNDGLTIAGGP
+2451 LNTDGLTIAGGP
-2463 SVKKDGINAGD
+2463 SVKKDGIDAGD
-2474 KTITNVALGA
+2474 KKITGVADGNVAAG
-2484 VSPTSKDAVNGSQLY
+2484 STDAVNGGQLY
-2499 NVADNVKD
+2499 NVANNVKD
-2507 LIGPDAVIDP
+2507 LIGPDAAIDP

-2527 AKGIGETGKGN
+2527 AKGIGETGKGT

-2640 VNKGQLDK
+2640 VNKGQLDAVK
-2648 VAGVADSAVKS
+2648 NVADSAVKS
-2659 VKAADGEQ
+2659 VDVANGEQ

-2681 SLKKDLTVDSVKAG
+2681 SLKKDLTVDSVTAG
-2695 DTTVN
+2695 DSTLN

-2713 KDGIDAGDK
+2713 KDGIDAADK

-2740 NGGQLHNVAKG
+2740 NGGQLYDVAKNVADLVG
-2751 VADVLGGDAAVDGD
+2751 PDAKIDPAT
-2765 GKVTMTNIGETGK
+2765 GKVTVTDPAKGIGETGK
-2778 GNVNDA
+2778 GNIGDA

-2810 IVVEESLNADGG
+2810 IVVEESTNADGG

-2871 NVADGVNDTDA
+2871 NVADGVNPDDA
-2882 VNKGQLNKVDTKVS
+2882 VNKGQLDKVDTKVS

-2902 VNVLGGDAAV
+2902 VNVLGGDATV
-2912 NGNGDITMSNIGET
+2912 NGNGDITMTNIGET

-2978 VERSVTNAGSDYV
+2978 VERSVTNAGSNYV

-3033 NLNFTKGPNGNVE
+3033 NLNFTKGANGNVE

>member
-64 VAGPGIYINDGPDEG
+64 VASAGIYVNDGTDPG
-79 CLVVPDAPTGIYGLT
+79 CLALPDTPYPNTGIYG
-94 RDNIS
+94 IS
-99 AANTMLKPGNLMP
+99 SSGNSIVPGNSMINPGYTLVP
-112 DRTIF
+112 NSYF
-117 GLDKM
+117 GLDQMK
-122 SPCESSGNGVHAFDT
+122 PCLPSGDGVHAAAT

-146 KTHRVDT
+146 NTHTVDT
-153 ANNGS
+153 TNNGS

-178 RGTNGAGATN
+178 RGVNGAGATN

-195 TTLADANKKLNSI
+195 TTLDEANKKLNSI
-208 SIGVDTGASD
+208 SIGVDAGASATGSTAIGANAKARAEYSVALGD
-218 SNAIAIGANTSAAGS
+218 SAVSGDNTIGAVNGGGGAIAIGRQSIANNYNAIAIGMSASVSPAAGV
-233 NSSAIGLNAKAT
+233 T
-245 TDSSIAIG
+245 TASDGIAIG
-253 TTAEAGGP
+253 SETVVDNYKGI
-261 AVNATLL
+261 AV
-268 GTKAIAIGYETKA
+268 
-281 LGTSNVALGYGSV
+281 
-294 AENGHDSIAIGIKA
+294 
-308 KTSNIKSIAIGAYS
+308 GAYS
-322 EASGVQSTV
+322 QAKGRQSTV
-331 ISDNYGAAT
+331 IANNVQGSNY
-340 AVSTASGTR
+340 STASGTR

-361 NNSVAIGDTNK
+361 NNSVAIGDTNT
-372 VASNRTYVMGN
+372 VASDRTYVMGN
-383 NINAATGTDD
+383 NINAPAGTQN
-393 SLAFGTKA
+393 SLAFGTRA
-401 GVGGANAIALG
+401 SVGGASSIAMGLDSKTNTDGSIAMGLYSEAGGPITNGKPGINATAIGTEAKALGLSAVAMGYRATVENGHDSIAIGVAAKSTNKKSTAIGTLSEASGEQSTVISNNYDAKGGQSISIASGRRSQIYGSETTVSGEQSVAIGDTNTVASNRTYAIGNNINVAAGASDSLVFGTKASVGGPEAIALG
-412 NTAKATK
+412 NTA
-419 ENTIAQGTE
+419 
-428 SVVYGKNSVSIGY
+428 NSKTDGAISIGAHTVSGDGDLVAGVEGNKSISIGY
-441 KAVSGIETP
+441 E
-450 TPTQTNAFSVS
+450 S
-461 IGNETEAIDASTIA
+461 IANRYDTIAMGVQASTQAADSGVAPWDAVA
-475 IGDKAKAK
+475 IGSKSKA
-483 GGVDAL
+483 
-489 AVGTQANAMTY
+489 TTY

-514 QSTVIGNDIQGQPS
+514 QSTVIGNDIQGQNS
-528 IASGTRSQILG
+528 TASGERSQILG

-552 GDTNTVASVRTY
+552 GDTNNIASARTY

-570 NVAAGADDSLAFGT
+570 NVAAGVDDALAFGT
-584 KASVAGINTIAMGN
+584 KAAVGGANAIALGN
-598 TTQASANY
+598 TASAAINN
-606 AIAVGNTAQATA
+606 AIAVGQASSSTGNAAISIGTKASAQGDSAVAHGVEAQAIA
-618 EHATAI
+618 QSSTAI
-624 GNKSVASNVS
+624 GFRAK
-634 AIALGRQAQATD
+634 AQGY
-646 ENAVALGA
+646 E
-654 DSKADGHS
+654 
-662 SFAGAVGS
+662 
-670 SSAGTRQVSIGHY
+670 QISIGSN
-683 AGNNT
+683 AGN
-688 EGSSTPAKPA
+688 SSPANA
-698 DYAVFIGNYAGSDAA
+698 ENYGAVFIGRHAG
-713 GTNGNTNGV
+713 
-722 AIGSEAGRYL
+722 
-732 QSGSNN
+732 
-738 TAIGSQ
+738 
-744 AGQYVEGSLNASLG
+744 
-758 QGAGK
+758 
-763 YVKGNNNIAM
+763 
-773 GTQAGTGTA
+773 
-782 TEKLEVS
+782 
-789 GTTAIGNTAKALT
+789 
-802 NDSVAIGTT
+802 
-811 AKSGKV
+811 
-817 DKFSGE
+817 
-823 RSVAI
+823 
-828 GAYSEALG
+828 
-836 TGGIAI
+836 
-842 GDSAATTNGH
+842 
-852 NGVAIGVYSK
+852 
-862 TQNEKA
+862 
-868 ISIGAF
+868 
-874 NKATGAQSIV
+874 
-884 IAGNYDLKNSDG
+884 
-896 VSVASGT
+896 
-903 RATVIGAET
+903 
-912 TVSGNNSVAIGDTNT
+912 SGNNSATGNTDGVSIGSNAGQNAVSGIKNVAIGPTTGQNVEGNQNLALSTNAGNS
-927 VASARTYAL
+927 VKGDNNLAMMVGA
-936 GNNINAAAGTDD
+936 GNNI
-948 SLVFGTRAAVG
+948 
-959 ARDTIAMGNT
+959 
-969 AQSKTRHSI
+969 
-978 AIGQDASAGDDSANA
+978 
-993 EQKGVSAV
+993 E
-1001 AIGHGAQA
+1001 
-1009 NYYDAIAIGARAT
+1009 
-1022 VAPAAGNTTAA
+1022 
-1033 DSIAIGVEATADNY
+1033 
-1047 KTTAIGTY
+1047 
-1055 ARAKGRQS
+1055 
-1063 TVIANNVQ
+1063 
-1071 GSNYSTAS
+1071 
-1079 GDRSQVYGVETTVS
+1079 
-1093 GNNSVAIGD
+1093 
-1102 TNNVASN
+1102 
-1109 RTYAIG
+1109 
-1115 NNINIAEAA
+1115 
-1124 VDSLAFGTKAGV
+1124 
-1136 KSARSIAIGTEASAG
+1136 
-1151 STDTTYNPLGDIRA
+1151 
-1165 TAIGS
+1165 
-1170 EAKANGLRSIAL
+1170 
-1182 GDVAVAS
+1182 
-1189 ERYGTALGSSSN
+1189 
-1201 VSAAYGTA
+1201 
-1209 VGFENRVSGDGGFA
+1209 GG
-1223 AGTHSVAAGR
+1223 
-1233 QQISIGHFAGDNVA
+1233 
-1247 NSGVPAKAA
+1247 
-1256 DYGVF
+1256 
-1261 IGRYAGSDAAGATGN
+1261 
-1276 NYGIAIGAEAGRYQ
+1276 
-1290 QGGEDNYAIGQNAG
+1290 
-1304 QYVNGTHSVALGL
+1304 
-1317 NAGSHIEGDG
+1317 
-1327 NFAAADG
+1327 
-1334 AGNYIKGRNNIA
+1334 NNIA
-1346 IGNNAGSGAAGAIVE
+1346 IGTNANSGTPTAKRVVTNSISMGAN
-1361 ADRTIS
+1361 
-1367 VGTRTQARGDNAV
+1367 TQATSNNTIAIGPQARALAADAV
-1380 AIGTDSKA
+1380 ALGLGS
-1388 LAVDATAVG
+1388 L
-1397 QAAQASAEKTVA
+1397 S
-1409 VGQGAKATE
+1409 
-1418 RFTVAM
+1418 
-1424 GHNATASHANSV
+1424 NHANSV
-1436 ALGTNSATSDV
+1436 ALGAGSVTSAA
-1447 HTGAYTLNN
+1447 HTGDYTLNT
-1456 SYTAAGLPNAANGTV
+1456 SYTAAGQPNAANGTV
-1471 SVGSVG
+1471 SVGSAG

-1501 QLYATNNYM
+1501 QLYATNNYL
-1510 SNFATGVKNVL
+1510 SNLAGGVKNVL

-1527 DNAGNLTMSN
+1527 DNAGNLTMSDV
-1537 IGGTGKGNVNDA
+1537 GGTGKGNVHEA
-1549 IAAANTKV
+1549 IAAVKGV
-1557 AAGDNIT
+1557 ADTAVQEVESEN
-1564 VTPTTNADGSKTYTV
+1564 PTA
-1579 ATKKDLVVDSVKAGD
+1579 L
-1594 TTVNTDGV
+1594 
-1602 TIAGGPSVKKDGIN
+1602 SVKKDG
-1616 AGDKKITGVADGN
+1616 
-1629 VAAGSKDAVNGGQL
+1629 
-1643 AEVKAKADSAV
+1643 
-1654 QDVVSSN
+1654 
-1661 PTALT
+1661 
-1666 ATKAGDTV
+1666 TKV
-1674 TLTPNFIAG
+1674 TLTPNFITG

-1689 GTVNDPAAADEG
+1689 GTVNAPATADEG

-1719 VDTKANGGAVDA
+1719 VDTKGNTETG
-1731 ASEENAKVGSGNK
+1731 SEADAKVGSGNK

-1750 KNLVAQQTNTA
+1750 NNLVAKQANTA
-1761 NGGATVNYKLSDT
+1761 NGGATVKFSLKDDISLN
-1774 LENLVSVKSAEIEA
+1774 SVTA
-1788 GIGPNKV
+1788 GTGANQV
-1795 VLNNNGV
+1795 VLGNDGV
-1802 KVGDS
+1802 KVGGNTYINNDGLNANSKVISNVADGVNPNDAVNKSQLDAVKGVADS
-1807 TLNDKGL
+1807 AVKSVDTVASEENLVVDNNDPQNPKLRLKKAVNLTSIKLDGATPGNTTYVSGYGL
-1814 TINNGPSVT
+1814 TIEDGPSVKKA
-1823 DTGIDAGNKKITG
+1823 GINAGDKKITG

-1865 VQDIKSGD
+1865 VQDVKSGD
-1873 EKALSVTKAGNT
+1873 ENALTAVKDPSTNIVTV
-1885 YTITPNLSG
+1885 TPKLSG

-1909 EEKGKLVTA
+1909 ADKGKLVTA
-1918 GTVAE
+1918 GTVAD

-2019 GLNANDKKITNVAPG
+2019 GLNANGNKVANVKAG
-2034 AVTAASKDAVNGS
+2034 DVSATSTDAVNGA
-2047 QLYNVANNVKDLI
+2047 QLHNVATSVANVLGGNAAVDGNGNVTSSDI
-2060 GPDAKIDP
+2060 GG
-2068 ATGKV
+2068 TGAN
-2073 TVADPAK
+2073 TVH
-2080 GIGETGK
+2080 
-2087 GNIGD
+2087 D
-2092 AIKHVNDAAKAAAE
+2092 AIKAVNA

-2177 VISGV
+2177 IISGV

-2222 SGDENALTAVK
+2222 SGDDNALTAVK
-2233 DPSTNIV
+2233 DPNTNIV
-2240 TVTPKLSGNLVDANG
+2240 TVTPKLSGDLVDANG

-2261 TPEEKGKLV
+2261 TPADKGKLV

-2290 TDGELDAASQADQKI
+2290 TDGELDASSQADQKI

-2335 LKDSISLKEVT
+2335 LKDSISLTEVT
-2346 AGEGANQ
+2346 AGTGDNQ
-2353 VVLGNDGVKVG
+2353 VVLGNNGVQVG

-2370 NAGLNANG
+2370 KDGLNANS
-2378 NKITNVADGVDPT
+2378 KVISNVADGVNPN
-2391 DAVNKGQLDAVKGIA
+2391 DAVNKGQLDAVKGVA

-2425 NSDPKNPKLSLKKDL
+2425 NTDPKNPKLSLKKDL

-2451 LNNDGLTIAGGP
+2451 LNTDGLTITGGP
-2463 SVKKDGINAGD
+2463 SVKKDGIDAGD
-2474 KTITNVALGA
+2474 KKITNVAAGD
-2484 VSPTSKDAVNGSQLY
+2484 VSATSKDAVNGGQLY
-2499 NVADNVKD
+2499 NVANNVKD
-2507 LIGPDAVIDP
+2507 LIGPDAAIDP

-2527 AKGIGETGKGN
+2527 AKGIGETGKDN

-2620 INAGGN
+2620 INAGSN

-2640 VNKGQLDK
+2640 VNKGQLDAVK
-2648 VAGVADSAVKS
+2648 NVADSAVKS
-2659 VKAADGEQ
+2659 VDVANGEQ
-2667 NLVVDNSDPKNPKL
+2667 NLVVDNTDPKNPKL

-2695 DTTVN
+2695 DSTLN
-2700 NDGLTIAGGPSVK
+2700 NDGLTIAGGPSVT
-2713 KDGIDAGDK
+2713 KDGINAGDK
-2722 KITNVAA
+2722 KITNVEA

-2740 NGGQLHNVAKG
+2740 NGGQLYDVAKNVADLVG
-2751 VADVLGGDAAVDGD
+2751 PDAKIDPAT
-2765 GKVTMTNIGETGK
+2765 GKVTVTDPAKGIGETGK
-2778 GNVNDA
+2778 GNIGDA

-2810 IVVEESLNADGG
+2810 IVVEESANTDGG
-2822 KHYKVSTAKD
+2822 KHYKVSTAKN

-2842 TTVNNDGVTIA
+2842 TTVNNDGVTINN
-2853 GGPSVTKGGINAG
+2853 GPSMTKDGINAN
-2866 GNTIT
+2866 NTKVT
-2871 NVADGVNDTDA
+2871 NVADGVDAADA
-2882 VNKGQLNKVDTKVS
+2882 VNKGQLDKVDTKVS

-2902 VNVLGGDAAV
+2902 VNVLGGDATV

-2991 TVTNNHDADTNTTT
+2991 TVTNNHDADSNTTT

-3033 NLNFTKGPNGNVE
+3033 NLNFTKGANGNVE

-3089 NVAADSKDAVNG
+3089 NVAKDSKDAVNG
-3101 GQLHETAKSVADVI
+3101 GQLHETAQSVADVI

>member
-54 VGLALTSTSA
+54 VGLALSSNAMANVDTE
-64 VAGPGIYINDGPDEG
+64 VASGVLRIAD
-79 CLVVPDAPTGIYGLT
+79 PTG
-94 RDNIS
+94 
-99 AANTMLKPGNLMP
+99 
-112 DRTIF
+112 
-117 GLDKM
+117 
-122 SPCESSGNGVHAFDT
+122 
-137 QTNRTLFYG
+137 
-146 KTHRVDT
+146 
-153 ANNGS
+153 
-158 KNLTLGGRLD
+158 
-168 VNSGIIGVGD
+168 
-178 RGTNGAGATN
+178 TN
-188 SIRMGTG
+188 SIRMGSG
-195 TTLADANKKLNSI
+195 TTLDDANKQWNSI
-208 SIGVDTGASD
+208 SVGVDAGVNTAS
-218 SNAIAIGANTSAAGS
+218 S
-233 NSSAIGLNAKAT
+233 
-245 TDSSIAIG
+245 
-253 TTAEAGGP
+253 
-261 AVNATLL
+261 V
-268 GTKAIAIGYETKA
+268 AIGYGAKAGKTDKFLGQGAVALGYNAQA
-281 LGTSNVALGYGSV
+281 LGTSNISIGEASS
-294 AENGHDSIAIGIKA
+294 ATNGHNGV
-308 KTSNIKSIAIGAYS
+308 AIGAYS
-322 EASGVQSTV
+322 KTENEKTISIGAFSTASGAQSTV
-331 ISDNYGAAT
+331 ISSNYDTNSTGP
-340 AVSTASGTR
+340 VSVASGRR
-349 SQVYGAETNVSG
+349 SQIYGAETTVSG
-361 NNSVAIGDTNK
+361 EQSVSIGDTNTI
-372 VASNRTYVMGN
+372 ASARTYALGN
-383 NINAATGTDD
+383 NINIAAGADD
-393 SLAFGTKA
+393 SLVFGTKA

-412 NTAKATK
+412 NTAKATQD
-419 ENTIAQGTE
+419 NSIAQGTE
-428 SVVYGKNSVSIGY
+428 SATYGKNSVSIGY
-441 KAVSGIETP
+441 KAVSGLTAP
-450 TPTQTNAFSVS
+450 TASQTNAFSVS
-461 IGNETEAIDASTIA
+461 IGNETEALDASTIA

-552 GDTNTVASVRTY
+552 GDTNTVAS
-564 AMGNNI
+564 
-570 NVAAGADDSLAFGT
+570 
-584 KASVAGINTIAMGN
+584 
-598 TTQASANY
+598 
-606 AIAVGNTAQATA
+606 
-618 EHATAI
+618 
-624 GNKSVASNVS
+624 
-634 AIALGRQAQATD
+634 
-646 ENAVALGA
+646 
-654 DSKADGHS
+654 
-662 SFAGAVGS
+662 
-670 SSAGTRQVSIGHY
+670 
-683 AGNNT
+683 
-688 EGSSTPAKPA
+688 
-698 DYAVFIGNYAGSDAA
+698 
-713 GTNGNTNGV
+713 
-722 AIGSEAGRYL
+722 
-732 QSGSNN
+732 
-738 TAIGSQ
+738 
-744 AGQYVEGSLNASLG
+744 
-758 QGAGK
+758 
-763 YVKGNNNIAM
+763 
-773 GTQAGTGTA
+773 
-782 TEKLEVS
+782 
-789 GTTAIGNTAKALT
+789 
-802 NDSVAIGTT
+802 
-811 AKSGKV
+811 
-817 DKFSGE
+817 
-823 RSVAI
+823 
-828 GAYSEALG
+828 
-836 TGGIAI
+836 
-842 GDSAATTNGH
+842 
-852 NGVAIGVYSK
+852 
-862 TQNEKA
+862 
-868 ISIGAF
+868 
-874 NKATGAQSIV
+874 
-884 IAGNYDLKNSDG
+884 
-896 VSVASGT
+896 
-903 RATVIGAET
+903 
-912 TVSGNNSVAIGDTNT
+912 
-927 VASARTYAL
+927 
-936 GNNINAAAGTDD
+936 
-948 SLVFGTRAAVG
+948 
-959 ARDTIAMGNT
+959 
-969 AQSKTRHSI
+969 
-978 AIGQDASAGDDSANA
+978 
-993 EQKGVSAV
+993 
-1001 AIGHGAQA
+1001 
-1009 NYYDAIAIGARAT
+1009 
-1022 VAPAAGNTTAA
+1022 
-1033 DSIAIGVEATADNY
+1033 
-1047 KTTAIGTY
+1047 
-1055 ARAKGRQS
+1055 
-1063 TVIANNVQ
+1063 
-1071 GSNYSTAS
+1071 
-1079 GDRSQVYGVETTVS
+1079 
-1093 GNNSVAIGD
+1093 
-1102 TNNVASN
+1102 N

-1136 KSARSIAIGTEASAG
+1136 KSARSIAIGAEASAG

-1170 EAKANGLRSIAL
+1170 EAKANGLRTVAL

-1189 ERYGTALGSSSN
+1189 ERYGTVLGSSSN

-1209 VGFENRVSGDGGFA
+1209 VGFENRVSGEGGFA

-1276 NYGIAIGAEAGRYQ
+1276 TSGVAIGMEAGRYG
-1290 QGGEDNYAIGQNAG
+1290 QGGSRNTAIGEQAG
-1304 QYVNGTHSVALGL
+1304 QYVNGSHNIAMGT
-1317 NAGSHIEGDG
+1317 NAGSGTDAEKLEVSNTAAIGNAAKALTDDSISIGRDSKAGKVDKFDGKKSIAIGYSSEAMGSNAIALGSNAATNNGHDSIAMGTYAKTNGEKTISIGAYNTAEG
-1327 NFAAADG
+1327 AQSIVI
-1334 AGNYIKGRNNIA
+1334 AGNYDASTGSNRSTTTAAAKRAIVVGPESHATAEDAVAIGNKNTVASARTYA
-1346 IGNNAGSGAAGAIVE
+1346 IGNNINVAVNTDDSLVFGTRAAVGAAN
-1361 ADRTIS
+1361 T
-1367 VGTRTQARGDNAV
+1367 V
-1380 AIGTDSKA
+1380 AIGA
-1388 LAVDATAVG
+1388 NAN
-1397 QAAQASAEKTVA
+1397 AAQ
-1409 VGQGAKATE
+1409 
-1418 RFTVAM
+1418 
-1424 GHNATASHANSV
+1424 ANSV
-1436 ALGTNSATSDV
+1436 ALGAGSATSAP
-1447 HTGAYTLNN
+1447 HTGAYTLNT
-1456 SYTAAGLPNAANGTV
+1456 SYTAAGQPNAANGTV
-1471 SVGSVG
+1471 SVGSAG

-1501 QLYATNNYM
+1501 QLYATNNYL
-1510 SNFATGVKNVL
+1510 SNLAGSVKNVL
-1521 GGDAAV
+1521 GGNAAV
-1527 DNAGNLTMSN
+1527 DNAGNVTMSN

-1557 AAGDNIT
+1557 AAGENIT
-1564 VTPTTNADGSKTYTV
+1564 VTPTTNTDGSKTYTV

-1616 AGDKKITGVADGN
+1616 AGDKKITGVANGN
-1629 VAAGSKDAVNGGQL
+1629 IAAGSTDAVNGGQL

-1654 QDVVSSN
+1654 QNVVSTN

-1666 ATKAGDTV
+1666 ANKVGDTV

-1689 GTVNDPAAADEG
+1689 GTVKDPAAADEG

-1719 VDTKANGGAVDA
+1719 VDTKANGGTVDA

-1814 TINNGPSVT
+1814 SINNGPSVT
-1823 DTGIDAGNKKITG
+1823 DAGIDAGNKKITG

-1853 QLAAVKA
+1853 QLAEVKA

-1923 ALANTHFVVDTK
+1923 ALANTHFVVNTEK
-1935 ATDGEL
+1935 TDGGEL
-1941 DAASQADQK
+1941 DTASQANQK

-1993 GEGSANEVVLNNN
+1993 GEGSANAVVLNDK

-2060 GPDAKIDP
+2060 GPDAAIDP

-2233 DPSTNIV
+2233 DPNTNIV

-2261 TPEEKGKLV
+2261 TPADKGKLV

-2378 NKITNVADGVDPT
+2378 NKITNVADGVDPK
-2391 DAVNKGQLDAVKGIA
+2391 DAVNKGQLDAVKGVA

-2463 SVKKDGINAGD
+2463 SVKKDGIDAGD
-2474 KTITNVALGA
+2474 KKITNVAAGDVA
-2484 VSPTSKDAVNGSQLY
+2484 ENSKDAVNGGQLY
-2499 NVADNVKD
+2499 DVAKNVADLV
-2507 LIGPDAVIDP
+2507 GPDAKIDP

-2538 IGDAIKHVNDAAK
+2538 IGDAIKHVNDLAK
-2551 AAADTAKKHTTVE
+2551 NAADTAKKHTTVE
-2564 QGDNIVVEESLN
+2564 QGDNIVVEESTN

-2640 VNKGQLDK
+2640 VNKGQLDAVK
-2648 VAGVADSAVKS
+2648 GVADSAVKS
-2659 VKAADGEQ
+2659 VDVANGEQ

-2695 DTTVN
+2695 DSTLN

-2740 NGGQLHNVAKG
+2740 NGGQLYDVAKNVADLVG
-2751 VADVLGGDAAVDGD
+2751 PDAKIDPAT
-2765 GKVTMTNIGETGK
+2765 GKVTVADPAKGIGETGK
-2778 GNVNDA
+2778 GNIGDA

-2810 IVVEESLNADGG
+2810 IVVEESTNADGG

-2882 VNKGQLNKVDTKVS
+2882 VNKGQLDKVDTKVS

-2902 VNVLGGDAAV
+2902 VNVLGGDATV

-2991 TVTNNHDADTNTTT
+2991 TVTNNHDADSNTTT

-3033 NLNFTKGPNGNVE
+3033 NLNFTKGSNGNVE

>member
-41 GTAGFAASALAIS
+41 GAAGFAASALAIS
-54 VGLALTSTSA
+54 IGLALTSTSA
-64 VAGPGIYINDGPDEG
+64 VAYPGIYINDRQAGN
-79 CLVVPDAPTGIYGLT
+79 CLAINDTAVANLGVGTILDVNSTPGSVELKVPGTYAPQTGITPSYYNAAGSARPCVAVGGST
-94 RDNIS
+94 VDN
-99 AANTMLKPGNLMP
+99 
-112 DRTIF
+112 R
-117 GLDKM
+117 
-122 SPCESSGNGVHAFDT
+122 DT

-146 KTHRVDT
+146 GAGATTEAAEVNDRD
-153 ANNGS
+153 NGA

-178 RGTNGAGATN
+178 RGTNGTGATN

-195 TTLADANKKLNSI
+195 TTLDEANKKINS
-208 SIGVDTGASD
+208 
-218 SNAIAIGANTSAAGS
+218 IAIGVNTQATSHYAT
-233 NSSAIGLNAKAT
+233 AIGEEALANGSDGALAIGRKATANATSGPMAIGYDAVTTGKSGIAQGYHAHTNAQSGLAIGDNAKASGIGQVAIGYASNAQKPDIDKT
-245 TDSSIAIG
+245 NTAAPNKADYSVTVGHYAGADYTGTNNIRSTLVGDSAGRYGEEGNQNTAVGSLAGMYVKGSNNVALGIGTGSGSAAEKLEVNSTVAIGNNAKALTNGSVAIG
-253 TTAEAGGP
+253 TTAKSGKVDKFSGER
-261 AVNATLL
+261 
-268 GTKAIAIGYETKA
+268 
-281 LGTSNVALGYGSV
+281 SV
-294 AENGHDSIAIGIKA
+294 
-308 KTSNIKSIAIGAYS
+308 AIGAYS
-322 EASGVQSTV
+322 EALGTGGIAIGDS
-331 ISDNYGAAT
+331 AAT
-340 AVSTASGTR
+340 TNGHNGVAIGVYSKTQNEKAISIGAFNKATGAQSIVIAGNYDLKNSDGVSVASGTR
-349 SQVYGAETNVSG
+349 ATVIGAETTVSG
-361 NNSVAIGDTNK
+361 NNSVAIGDTNTI
-372 VASNRTYVMGN
+372 ASARTYAIGN
-383 NINAATGTDD
+383 NINAAAGTND

-401 GVGGANAIALG
+401 SVGGANAIALG

-552 GDTNTVASVRTY
+552 GDTNTVASARTYALGNNINAAAGTDDSLAFGTRASVQGANTIAVGNTAQALTDDSISIGRDSKAGKVDKFDGKKSIAIGYASEAMGSNAIALGSNAATNNGHDSIAMGTYAKTNGEKTISIGAYNTAEGAQSIVIAGNYDASTGSNRSTTTAAAKRAIVVGPESHATAEDAVAIGNKNTVASARTY

-634 AIALGRQAQATD
+634 AIALGRQAQATN

-662 SFAGAVGS
+662 SFAGAVGA

-688 EGSSTPAKPA
+688 QGSSTPAKPA

-763 YVKGNNNIAM
+763 YVKGNQNIAIGTNAAKATETDKTIASNTIAM
-773 GTQAGTGTA
+773 GT
-782 TEKLEVS
+782 ESEV
-789 GTTAIGNTAKALT
+789 AK
-802 NDSVAIGTT
+802 D
-811 AKSGKV
+811 
-817 DKFSGE
+817 
-823 RSVAI
+823 
-828 GAYSEALG
+828 
-836 TGGIAI
+836 
-842 GDSAATTNGH
+842 H
-852 NGVAIGVYSK
+852 
-862 TQNEKA
+862 
-868 ISIGAF
+868 
-874 NKATGAQSIV
+874 
-884 IAGNYDLKNSDG
+884 
-896 VSVASGT
+896 
-903 RATVIGAET
+903 
-912 TVSGNNSVAIGDTNT
+912 
-927 VASARTYAL
+927 
-936 GNNINAAAGTDD
+936 
-948 SLVFGTRAAVG
+948 
-959 ARDTIAMGNT
+959 
-969 AQSKTRHSI
+969 
-978 AIGQDASAGDDSANA
+978 
-993 EQKGVSAV
+993 
-1001 AIGHGAQA
+1001 
-1009 NYYDAIAIGARAT
+1009 AIAIGTMAKSRNFST
-1022 VAPAAGNTTAA
+1022 VA
-1033 DSIAIGVEATADNY
+1033 
-1047 KTTAIGTY
+1047 
-1055 ARAKGRQS
+1055 
-1063 TVIANNVQ
+1063 
-1071 GSNYSTAS
+1071 
-1079 GDRSQVYGVETTVS
+1079 
-1093 GNNSVAIGD
+1093 
-1102 TNNVASN
+1102 
-1109 RTYAIG
+1109 
-1115 NNINIAEAA
+1115 
-1124 VDSLAFGTKAGV
+1124 
-1136 KSARSIAIGTEASAG
+1136 
-1151 STDTTYNPLGDIRA
+1151 LGP
-1165 TAIGS
+1165 
-1170 EAKANGLRSIAL
+1170 N
-1182 GDVAVAS
+1182 
-1189 ERYGTALGSSSN
+1189 
-1201 VSAAYGTA
+1201 
-1209 VGFENRVSGDGGFA
+1209 
-1223 AGTHSVAAGR
+1223 
-1233 QQISIGHFAGDNVA
+1233 
-1247 NSGVPAKAA
+1247 
-1256 DYGVF
+1256 
-1261 IGRYAGSDAAGATGN
+1261 SDAAGASAVAVGNESSAIGQSSVATGFRAKADGYEQVSIGSSAGARATTVSNYAVSIGAHAGADNASTTGN
-1276 NYGIAIGAEAGRYQ
+1276 TFGIAIGANAGQHIKSGVR
-1290 QGGEDNYAIGQNAG
+1290 GLAIGQNAG
-1304 QYVNGTHSVALGL
+1304 QYVDGDNNAAVGVNAGRSVKGVGNVAYGD
-1317 NAGSHIEGDG
+1317 NAGSNLVGD
-1327 NFAAADG
+1327 
-1334 AGNYIKGRNNIA
+1334 NNIA
-1346 IGNNAGSGAAGAIVE
+1346 IGKNTNSVADGSTLTVSNTIALGPAAKAE
-1361 ADRTIS
+1361 NHS
-1367 VGTRTQARGDNAV
+1367 NV
-1380 AIGTDSKA
+1380 AIGNSA
-1388 LAVDATAVG
+1388 AATAEN
-1397 QAAQASAEKTVA
+1397 AMAL
-1409 VGQGAKATE
+1409 GANTKAGT
-1418 RFTVAM
+1418 
-1424 GHNATASHANSV
+1424 ANSV
-1436 ALGTNSATSDV
+1436 ALGRYSETSDV

-1471 SVGSVG
+1471 SVGSAG

-1501 QLYATNNYM
+1501 QLYATNNYL
-1510 SNFATGVKNVL
+1510 SNLATGVQNVL

-1527 DNAGNLTMSN
+1527 DNAGNVTMSN

-1557 AAGDNIT
+1557 AAGENIT

-1629 VAAGSKDAVNGGQL
+1629 VAAGSTDAVNGGQL

-1666 ATKAGDTV
+1666 ANKVGNTV

-1689 GTVNDPAAADEG
+1689 GTVNDPATADEG

-1823 DTGIDAGNKKITG
+1823 DAGIDAGNKKITG

-1853 QLAAVKA
+1853 QLAEVKA

-1865 VQDIKSGD
+1865 VQDVKSGD
-1873 EKALSVTKAGNT
+1873 ENALTAVKDPNTNIVTV
-1885 YTITPNLSG
+1885 TPKLSG
-1894 DLVDANGNITAPTTP
+1894 DLVDANGNITAPATP
-1909 EEKGKLVTA
+1909 ADKGKLVTA

-2060 GPDAKIDP
+2060 GPDAAIDP

-2233 DPSTNIV
+2233 DPNTNIV
-2240 TVTPKLSGNLVDANG
+2240 TVTPKLSGDLVDANG

-2261 TPEEKGKLV
+2261 TPADKGKLV

-2353 VVLGNDGVKVG
+2353 VVLNDKGVNVG

-2391 DAVNKGQLDAVKGIA
+2391 DAVNKSQLDAVKGVADSAVKSVNVANGEQNLVVDNTDPKNPKLSLKKDLTVDSVKAGDSTLNNDGLTIAGGPSVKKDGINAGDKTITNVAPGAVTPTSKDAVNGGQLYNVANNVKDLIGPDATIDPATGKVTVADPVKGIGETGKGNIGDAIKHVNDAAKAAADTAKKHTTVEQGDNIVVEESLNADGGKHYKVSTARDLNVDSVKAGDTTVNNDGVTIAGGPSVTKAGINAGGNTITNVADGVNPNDAVNKGQLDAVKGVA

-2463 SVKKDGINAGD
+2463 SVKKDGIDAAD
-2474 KTITNVALGA
+2474 KKITNVAAGDVA
-2484 VSPTSKDAVNGSQLY
+2484 ENSKDAVNGGQLY
-2499 NVADNVKD
+2499 DVAKNVADLV
-2507 LIGPDAVIDP
+2507 GPDAKIDP

-2588 KDLNVDSVKA
+2588 RDLNVDSVKA

-2635 NPNDA
+2635 NPDDA
-2640 VNKGQLDK
+2640 VNKGQLD
-2648 VAGVADSAVKS
+2648 
-2659 VKAADGEQ
+2659 
-2667 NLVVDNSDPKNPKL
+2667 
-2681 SLKKDLTVDSVKAG
+2681 
-2695 DTTVN
+2695 
-2700 NDGLTIAGGPSVK
+2700 
-2713 KDGIDAGDK
+2713 
-2722 KITNVAA
+2722 
-2729 GDVAENSKDAV
+2729 
-2740 NGGQLHNVAKG
+2740 
-2751 VADVLGGDAAVDGD
+2751 
-2765 GKVTMTNIGETGK
+2765 
-2778 GNVNDA
+2778 
-2784 IKHVND
+2784 
-2790 LAKNAADTA
+2790 
-2799 KKHTTVEQGDN
+2799 
-2810 IVVEESLNADGG
+2810 
-2822 KHYKVSTAKD
+2822 
-2832 LNVDSVKAGD
+2832 
-2842 TTVNNDGVTIA
+2842 
-2853 GGPSVTKGGINAG
+2853 
-2866 GNTIT
+2866 
-2871 NVADGVNDTDA
+2871 
-2882 VNKGQLNKVDTKVS
+2882 KVDTKVS

-2902 VNVLGGDAAV
+2902 VNVLGGDATV

-2991 TVTNNHDADTNTTT
+2991 TVTNNHDADSNTTT

-3033 NLNFTKGPNGNVE
+3033 NLNFTKGANGNVE

>member
-54 VGLALTSTSA
+54 IGLALTSTSA
-64 VAGPGIYINDGPDEG
+64 VAGPGIYINDGKSDDG
-79 CLVVPDAPTGIYGLT
+79 CIAIPDASGPNVGIYG
-94 RDNIS
+94 IS
-99 AANTMLKPGNLMP
+99 NTGGGVGVAILAPGQVAPNKDYFAMNA
-112 DRTIF
+112 
-117 GLDKM
+117 M
-122 SPCESSGNGVHAFDT
+122 APCLSSGNAAQALDT

-146 KTHRVDT
+146 NDSYGNGTIT
-153 ANNGS
+153 NNGA

-178 RGTNGAGATN
+178 RGVNGAGATN

-195 TTLADANKKLNSI
+195 TTLDNANKML
-208 SIGVDTGASD
+208 
-218 SNAIAIGANTSAAGS
+218 NAIAIGVNTKATSDYAT
-233 NSSAIGLNAKAT
+233 AIGEEALANGSDGALAIGRKATADANSGAMAIGYDAITTGKSGIAQGYHAYTNAQSGLAIGDNAKASGIGQVAIGYASNAKKADIDKAATAATNKADYAVTVGHYAGADYTGTNNYRSTLIGDNAGRYGEEGIQNIAVGSLAGMYVKGSNNVAMGIGAGSGSATDKLVVNDT
-245 TDSSIAIG
+245 TAIGGNAKALTNQSIAIG
-253 TTAEAGGP
+253 RNSQSGKADVFGGDRSLAIGDTATAMGTTS
-261 AVNATLL
+261 
-268 GTKAIAIGYETKA
+268 IAIGA
-281 LGTSNVALGYGSV
+281 NSSTS
-294 AENGHDSIAIGIKA
+294 NGHDSIALGTNA
-308 KTSNIKSIAIGAYS
+308 STSNQKATAIGS
-322 EASGVQSTV
+322 
-331 ISDNYGAAT
+331 
-340 AVSTASGTR
+340 
-349 SQVYGAETNVSG
+349 
-361 NNSVAIGDTNK
+361 
-372 VASNRTYVMGN
+372 
-383 NINAATGTDD
+383 
-393 SLAFGTKA
+393 
-401 GVGGANAIALG
+401 
-412 NTAKATK
+412 
-419 ENTIAQGTE
+419 
-428 SVVYGKNSVSIGY
+428 
-441 KAVSGIETP
+441 
-450 TPTQTNAFSVS
+450 FS
-461 IGNETEAIDASTIA
+461 A
-475 IGDKAKAK
+475 
-483 GGVDAL
+483 
-489 AVGTQANAMTY
+489 
-500 KALAIGAYSQATGR
+500 ATGR
-514 QSTVIGNDIQGQPS
+514 QSLVIANNYGSKGVQPIS
-528 IASGTRSQILG
+528 VASGDR
-539 VQSNVSGD
+539 
-547 NSVSI
+547 
-552 GDTNTVASVRTY
+552 
-564 AMGNNI
+564 
-570 NVAAGADDSLAFGT
+570 
-584 KASVAGINTIAMGN
+584 
-598 TTQASANY
+598 
-606 AIAVGNTAQATA
+606 
-618 EHATAI
+618 ATAI
-624 GNKSVASNVS
+624 GV
-634 AIALGRQAQATD
+634 
-646 ENAVALGA
+646 
-654 DSKADGHS
+654 
-662 SFAGAVGS
+662 
-670 SSAGTRQVSIGHY
+670 
-683 AGNNT
+683 
-688 EGSSTPAKPA
+688 
-698 DYAVFIGNYAGSDAA
+698 
-713 GTNGNTNGV
+713 
-722 AIGSEAGRYL
+722 
-732 QSGSNN
+732 
-738 TAIGSQ
+738 
-744 AGQYVEGSLNASLG
+744 
-758 QGAGK
+758 
-763 YVKGNNNIAM
+763 
-773 GTQAGTGTA
+773 
-782 TEKLEVS
+782 
-789 GTTAIGNTAKALT
+789 
-802 NDSVAIGTT
+802 
-811 AKSGKV
+811 
-817 DKFSGE
+817 
-823 RSVAI
+823 
-828 GAYSEALG
+828 
-836 TGGIAI
+836 
-842 GDSAATTNGH
+842 
-852 NGVAIGVYSK
+852 
-862 TQNEKA
+862 
-868 ISIGAF
+868 
-874 NKATGAQSIV
+874 
-884 IAGNYDLKNSDG
+884 
-896 VSVASGT
+896 
-903 RATVIGAET
+903 ET

-927 VASARTYAL
+927 VASNRTYAM
-936 GNNINAAAGTDD
+936 GNNINSAAGADDSLAFGTSVTAGARNSIAMGNSAQALAGNATAIGADAQAKGIDSIAMGLGATVEDAAGFDGIAIGTRAKAKEKGMAVGAYSQADGVESGVFANAVQGKGSTASGRRSSIIGVESTVSGDNSVAIGDTNTVASNRTYAIGNNINVAAGTND
-948 SLVFGTRAAVG
+948 SLVFGTRASVG
-959 ARDTIAMGNT
+959 GANAIALGNT
-969 AQSKTRHSI
+969 ANAKTNDAISIGSTSISGDGDVVAGVADSGGKSI
-978 AIGQDASAGDDSANA
+978 AIGYESVANRYNT
-993 EQKGVSAV
+993 V
-1001 AIGHGAQA
+1001 AIGM
-1009 NYYDAIAIGARAT
+1009 RAST
-1022 VAPAAGNTTAA
+1022 RAA
-1033 DSIAIGVEATADNY
+1033 DSTIPSWDAVAVGVEAAATTY
-1047 KTTAIGTY
+1047 KALAVGAYTQAT
-1055 ARAKGRQS
+1055 GRQS
-1063 TVIANNVQ
+1063 TVIGNNLQ
-1071 GSNYSTAS
+1071 GNPSIAS

-1102 TNNVASN
+1102 KNTVASA

-1115 NNINIAEAA
+1115 NNINVAA
-1124 VDSLAFGTKAGV
+1124 GANDSLAFGTRAHVSGANQVSIGKDAGADAAVPNTSGIVIGESAGRYLEGGTRNTAIGERAGQYVKGSYNIAMGTNAGSRTATDTLVVDDSTSIGHNAKAV
-1136 KSARSIAIGTEASAG
+1136 TSESIAIGKNAESG
-1151 STDTTYNPLGDIRA
+1151 KVDKFDGKKA
-1165 TAIGS
+1165 TAIGH
-1170 EAKANGLRSIAL
+1170 EAKALGTGNIAMGAYATSENGHD
-1182 GDVAVAS
+1182 GVAI
-1189 ERYGTALGSSSN
+1189 GTYVKSSN
-1201 VSAAYGTA
+1201 V
-1209 VGFENRVSGDGGFA
+1209 
-1223 AGTHSVAAGR
+1223 
-1233 QQISIGHFAGDNVA
+1233 
-1247 NSGVPAKAA
+1247 KA
-1256 DYGVF
+1256 
-1261 IGRYAGSDAAGATGN
+1261 
-1276 NYGIAIGAEAGRYQ
+1276 IAIGAYSSASGVQSIAIANNYNS
-1290 QGGEDNYAIGQNAG
+1290 DNSYASNKSTATGVRAIVMGAESHATAERALAIGDKN
-1304 QYVNGTHSVALGL
+1304 TVAS
-1317 NAGSHIEGDG
+1317 ART
-1327 NFAAADG
+1327 
-1334 AGNYIKGRNNIA
+1334 YA
-1346 IGNNAGSGAAGAIVE
+1346 IGNNINVAAGADDSLVF
-1361 ADRTIS
+1361 
-1367 VGTRTQARGDNAV
+1367 GTRAAVGAENTV
-1380 AIGTDSKA
+1380 AIGA
-1388 LAVDATAVG
+1388 NAN
-1397 QAAQASAEKTVA
+1397 AAQ
-1409 VGQGAKATE
+1409 
-1418 RFTVAM
+1418 
-1424 GHNATASHANSV
+1424 ANSV
-1436 ALGTNSATSDV
+1436 ALGAGSATSDV
-1447 HTGAYTLNN
+1447 NTGDYTLTT
-1456 SYTAAGLPNAANGTV
+1456 SYTAAGQPVAANGTV
-1471 SVGSVG
+1471 SVGSAG

-1510 SNFATGVKNVL
+1510 NNFAGDVKTKL
-1521 GGDAAV
+1521 GGNAAL
-1527 DNAGNLTMSN
+1527 GNDGHLTMTN
-1537 IGGTGKGNVNDA
+1537 IGGTGENTVDDA
-1549 IAAANTKV
+1549 IKNLKTAIDNKADTTASVTSENQADIKVDKEAPVGNTTNYKLSLGGDAKAKLAKAATALQTVEGDSNITATKDATDPTKV
-1557 AAGDNIT
+1557 KLALNKNLTA
-1564 VTPTTNADGSKTYTV
+1564 
-1579 ATKKDLVVDSVKAGD
+1579 DSVTLGDKAGD
-1594 TTVNTDGV
+1594 HAVVNKDGL
-1602 TIAGGPSVKKDGIN
+1602 TIANGPSVKKDGIN
-1616 AGDKKITGVADGN
+1616 AGNKKITGVANGN
-1629 VAAGSKDAVNGGQL
+1629 VATGSTDAVNGGQL
-1643 AEVKAKADSAV
+1643 AEVKSKADSAV
-1654 QDVVSSN
+1654 QNVVSAN

-1666 ATKAGDTV
+1666 ATKVGNTV

-1689 GTVNDPAAADEG
+1689 GTVNAPATADEG

-1719 VDTKANGGAVDA
+1719 VDTQANGGTVDST
-1731 ASEENAKVGSGNK
+1731 SEKNAKVGSGNK

-1750 KNLVAQQTNTA
+1750 NNLVAKQANTA
-1761 NGGATVNYKLSDT
+1761 NGGATVKFSLKDDISLN
-1774 LENLVSVKSAEIEA
+1774 SVTA
-1788 GIGPNKV
+1788 GTGANQV
-1795 VLNNNGV
+1795 VLGNDGV
-1802 KVGDS
+1802 KVG
-1807 TLNDKGL
+1807 
-1814 TINNGPSVT
+1814 
-1823 DTGIDAGNKKITG
+1823 
-1836 VADGNVAAGSTD
+1836 
-1848 AVNGG
+1848 
-1853 QLAAVKA
+1853 
-1860 KADSA
+1860 
-1865 VQDIKSGD
+1865 
-1873 EKALSVTKAGNT
+1873 
-1885 YTITPNLSG
+1885 
-1894 DLVDANGNITAPTTP
+1894 
-1909 EEKGKLVTA
+1909 
-1918 GTVAE
+1918 
-1923 ALANTHFVVDTK
+1923 
-1935 ATDGEL
+1935 
-1941 DAASQADQK
+1941 
-1950 IKASNKVTLQAGKNL
+1950 
-1965 KAKQTNGAN
+1965 
-1974 GAEVEFSLKDSI
+1974 
-1986 SLKEVKV
+1986 
-1993 GEGSANEVVLNNN
+1993 
-2006 GVNVAGNTYINKD
+2006 GNTYINND
-2019 GLNANDKKITNVAPG
+2019 GLNANSKVISNVADGVKPTDAVNKGQLDAVKGVADSAVKSVDVAANEDNLVVDNNDPKNPKLRLRKAVDLDSIKLENNVGEKSFLNSAGLTIEGGPAVTRSGINANNTKVTNVTDG
-2034 AVTAASKDAVNGS
+2034 DVNSTSKDAVNGS
-2047 QLYNVANNVKDLI
+2047 QLYNVADNVKDLI

-2087 GNIGD
+2087 DNIGD
-2092 AIKHVNDAAKAAAE
+2092 AIKAVNKAA
-2106 TAAKHT
+2106 TAAKT
-2112 TVVEGKNV
+2112 TVKEGDNIT
-2120 KVTKGKNAA
+2120 VTPTTNTDGSTT
-2129 GGDEY
+2129 Y
-2134 TVATKDDLDVTSVT
+2134 TVATKKDLDVTSVT

-2166 VTRGGIDAGNR
+2166 VTRGGIDAGNA
-2177 VISGV
+2177 VITNVRDGKVEANS
-2182 KAGDV
+2182 KD
-2187 SATSQE
+2187 
-2193 AVNGSQLHATNTKLD
+2193 AVNGGQLHATNTKLD

-2233 DPSTNIV
+2233 DPNTNIV
-2240 TVTPKLSGNLVDANG
+2240 TVTPKLSGNLVDADG

-2261 TPEEKGKLV
+2261 TPADKGKLV

-2391 DAVNKGQLDAVKGIA
+2391 DAVNKSQLDAVKGVA

-2425 NSDPKNPKLSLKKDL
+2425 NTDPKNPKLSLKKDL

-2474 KTITNVALGA
+2474 KTITNVAPGA
-2484 VSPTSKDAVNGSQLY
+2484 VTPTSKDAVNGGQLY
-2499 NVADNVKD
+2499 NVANNVKD
-2507 LIGPDAVIDP
+2507 LIGPDATIDP

-2611 GGPSVTKGG
+2611 GGPSVTKAG

-2640 VNKGQLDK
+2640 VNKGQLDAVK
-2648 VAGVADSAVKS
+2648 GVADSAVKS
-2659 VKAADGEQ
+2659 VDVANGEQ

-2695 DTTVN
+2695 DSTLN

-2751 VADVLGGDAAVDGD
+2751 VADVLGGDAAVDGN

-2810 IVVEESLNADGG
+2810 IVVEESTNADGG
-2822 KHYKVSTAKD
+2822 KHYKVSTAKN

-2902 VNVLGGDAAV
+2902 VNVLGGDATV

-3033 NLNFTKGPNGNVE
+3033 NLNFTKGANGNVE

-3089 NVAADSKDAVNG
+3089 NVAKDSKDAVNG
-3101 GQLHETAKSVADVI
+3101 GQLHETAQSVADVI